1 MPLNLEILMKNLV
14 RRTSSFTREQG
25 KKLIKEAYIKDV
37 KGKSIDGVYHIYG
50 RVLNEDKNWD
60 YDTHLKINMKNN
72 EIIGVNC
79 SCETFKENSKQVKNY
94 MCKHISATGDA
105 FYSLAKKKIAS
116 KKPMIK
122 VENRLVK
129 ENEKNNEQQE
139 KRFLSLD
146 ISIKHMVKEGIQ
158 FFNCEFRIGVGNSNL
173 ILDLK
178 DFLYKNSLK
187 KPLKFNDSFTYN
199 PLKDDFLK
207 EDKRILQFIGAN
219 SDKINGRYLRLRQN
233 SLKDF
238 LKLIDEKKKINF
250 NFNSINYEVKVRK
263 ENVPVALT
271 LKEGKEGFI
280 LSHHKKFPVILNNT
294 GDVMFFDRN
303 LYLPRK
309 RQLEYYIPI
318 HKLFLKNNTITY
330 KKTLENLKNLLE
342 ELKNIS
348 KNIVLDENVK
358 IFKEKLMKTTFYFY
372 ENKGEIYCNVKID
385 YCGYII
391 DLIRDE
397 KDNSFLRDLKS
408 EKYIEFQLERFKFIK
423 REEDFCFIGDE
434 EAMYDFFS
442 KGLKK
447 IKEHGDVILSKE
459 LQEFKVIDSSLISSE
474 LSELIN
480 FYKLKFDFGD
490 FNIQELR
497 ESIDAM
503 KNGKRFY
510 KTKKTYL
517 DLEEPGIIHFLNLL
531 EDLGLDNISNNEI
544 NIDKSKVL
552 YIQEKLKD
560 RNLSFIKGGKVLQE
574 IVNKLLNKEFKRKLV
589 PKALNAELRSYQK
602 EGFKWINEITDLGF
616 GGVLADDMGLG
627 KTLQIIAFLLSQ
639 KKSKSI
645 VVVPTSV
652 IYNWMD
658 EFEKFAPS
666 LRIGLVHG
674 SKTRRDKVLNDFKRS
689 LGIKLDYMDTFE
701 GLDLDEEENIN
712 NSKEG
717 KNKSNDK
724 NKTKKSSK
732 SYERYDILLTT
743 YGTLKNDE
751 EAYDNLSFDYCIID
765 EAQNIKNPS
774 AQATLSVKKIK
785 SRCNIALT
793 GTPIENNLMELWSIF
808 DFVMPGYLFTKER
821 FRERFI
827 LDENNLDELKSLIT
841 PFILRRLKED
851 VLSELPEKLE
861 KKYLVEM
868 KGKQKQIYNSYVKAI
883 KTKLNESKISGK
895 IGNEKINLFA
905 YLTKLR
911 EICLDPSIVIPEYNG
926 GSGKLIVVK
935 EIVKD
940 ASESGKKILL
950 FSQFT
955 SVLKKIEDD
964 FKREGISH
972 LYLDGGTSAK
982 ERVERVK
989 KFNEDESIKVF
1000 LISLKA
1006 GGVGLNLTSASV
1018 VIHFDPWWNPA
1029 VEDQATD
1036 RAHRFG
1042 QENRVEVIKLVAK
1055 DTIEEKIVLMQEDKR
1070 ELIQSLMDGKTMDGK
1085 GLKRLTEE
1093 EIAKLFE

>member
-1 MPLNLEILMKNLV
+1 MNLDILMKNLV

-25 KKLIKEAYIKDV
+25 KKLIKEAYVKDV
-37 KGKSIDGVYHIYG
+37 KGKSIDGIYHIYG
-50 RVLNEDKNWD
+50 SVLNDDKNWD
-60 YDTHLKINMKNN
+60 YNTHIKINMKNSD
-72 EIIGVNC
+72 IVGTNC
-79 SCETFKENSKQVKNY
+79 SCETFKENSKHIKNY
-94 MCKHISATGDA
+94 VCKHISATNDV
-105 FYSLAKKKIAS
+105 FYSLAKKKMQKNKLKS
-116 KKPMIK
+116 NNKPK
-122 VENRLVK
+122 LVK
-129 ENEKNNEQQE
+129 EKNKEHKGQE

-146 ISIKHMVKEGIQ
+146 INIKHMVKEGVTL
-158 FFNCEFRIGVGNSNL
+158 FNCEFRIGAGNLNL

-187 KPLKFNDSFTYN
+187 KPLKFNDGFTYN
-199 PLKDDFLK
+199 PLKDEFLD
-207 EDKRILQFIGAN
+207 EDKRVLQFVASHKDMI
-219 SDKINGRYLRLRQN
+219 SGRYLRLKQN
-233 SLKDF
+233 NLKDF

-250 NFNSINYEVKVRK
+250 NFNSINYEVKVKK

-271 LKEGKEGFI
+271 LKEGKEGFV
-280 LSHHKKFPVILNNT
+280 LSHHKKFPVILNNS

-330 KKTLENLKNLLE
+330 KKSLENLRSLLE

-348 KNIVLDENVK
+348 KNIVLDENIRV
-358 IFKEKLMKTTFYFY
+358 FKEKLMKTTFNLYK
-372 ENKGEIYCNVKID
+372 NKGKIYCNAKID

-423 REEDFCFIGDE
+423 REEDFCFIGSE
-434 EAMYDFFS
+434 EEIYELFS
-442 KGLKK
+442 KGIKRLRELGEVLLSEELK
-447 IKEHGDVILSKE
+447 
-459 LQEFKVIDSSLISSE
+459 EFKVLDSSLISSE
-474 LSELIN
+474 LKELSN

-490 FNIQELR
+490 FELRELR
-497 ESIDAM
+497 ESIEAM
-503 KNGKRFY
+503 KKGDRFY
-510 KTKKTYL
+510 RTKKVYL
-517 DLEEPGIIHFLNLL
+517 DLEDPGIVNFLNLL
-531 EDLGLDNISNNEI
+531 EDLGLENIKDNEVY
-544 NIDKSKVL
+544 IDKSKVL

-560 RNLSFIKGGKVLQE
+560 RNLSFIKGGNVLQE
-574 IVNKLLNKEFKRKLV
+574 IVGKLLNKEFKRKLV
-589 PKALNAELRSYQK
+589 PRALNAELRPYQK

-666 LRIGLVHG
+666 IKIGLVHG
-674 SKTRRDKVLNDFKRS
+674 SKSKRDKVLRDFKRG
-689 LGIKLDYMDTFE
+689 LGIKVEE
-701 GLDLDEEENIN
+701 GNL
-712 NSKEG
+712 KE
-717 KNKSNDK
+717 
-724 NKTKKSSK
+724 K
-732 SYERYDILLTT
+732 SYEKYDVLLTT

-751 EAYDNLSFDYCIID
+751 KAYENLSFDYCIID
-765 EAQNIKNPS
+765 EAQNIKNPA
-774 AQATLSVKKIK
+774 AQATLSVKNIK

-808 DFVMPGYLFTKER
+808 DFVMPGYLFTKDR

-827 LDENNLDELKSLIT
+827 LDESNLSELKSLIT

-868 KGKQKQIYNSYVKAI
+868 KGKQKQLYSFYVKAI
-883 KTKLNESKISGK
+883 KNQLNENKSSEKSGRD
-895 IGNEKINLFA
+895 KINLFA

-911 EICLDPSIVIPEYNG
+911 EICLDPSLVVPDYTG
-926 GSGKLIVVK
+926 GSSKLTVVK

-955 SVLKKIEDD
+955 SVLKKIEED
-964 FKREGISH
+964 FKKEDISY

-982 ERVERVK
+982 DRVERVK
-989 KFNEDESIKVF
+989 KFNEDSNIKVF

-1042 QENRVEVIKLVAK
+1042 QENKVEVIKLVAK

-1093 EIAKLFE
+1093 EISKLFE

>member
-1 MPLNLEILMKNLV
+1 MNLDIFMKNLV

-25 KKLIKEAYIKDV
+25 KKLIQEAYVKDV
-37 KGKSIDGVYHIYG
+37 KGKSIDGIYHIYG
-50 RVLNEDKNWD
+50 SVLNDDKNWD
-60 YDTHLKINMKNN
+60 YNTHIKINMQNSD
-72 EIIGVNC
+72 IMGTNC
-79 SCETFKENSKQVKNY
+79 SCETFKENSKHIKNY
-94 MCKHISATGDA
+94 VCKHISATNDV
-105 FYSLAKKKIAS
+105 FYSLAKKKMQKNKLKS
-116 KKPMIK
+116 NNKPK
-122 VENRLVK
+122 LVK
-129 ENEKNNEQQE
+129 EKNEEHKGKE

-146 ISIKHMVKEGIQ
+146 INIKHMVKEGITL
-158 FFNCEFRIGVGNSNL
+158 FNCEFRIGAGNLNL

-187 KPLKFNDSFTYN
+187 KPLKFNDGFTYN
-199 PLKDDFLK
+199 PLKDEFLD
-207 EDKRILQFIGAN
+207 EDKRVLQFVASHKDMI
-219 SDKINGRYLRLRQN
+219 SGRYLRLKQN
-233 SLKDF
+233 NLKDF

-250 NFNSINYEVKVRK
+250 NFNSINYEVKVKK

-280 LSHHKKFPVILNNT
+280 LSHHKKFPVILNNS

-330 KKTLENLKNLLE
+330 KKSLESLRNLLE

-348 KNIVLDENVK
+348 KNIVLDENVRV
-358 IFKEKLMKTTFYFY
+358 FKEKLMKTTFNLYKT
-372 ENKGEIYCNVKID
+372 EGKIYCNVKID

-391 DLIRDE
+391 DLIRHE

-423 REEDFCFIGDE
+423 REEDFCFIGNE
-434 EAMYDFFS
+434 EEMYELLS
-442 KGLKK
+442 KGIKRLREFGEVLLSEELK
-447 IKEHGDVILSKE
+447 
-459 LQEFKVIDSSLISSE
+459 EFKVLDSSLISSE
-474 LSELIN
+474 LIELSN

-490 FNIQELR
+490 FELRELR
-497 ESIDAM
+497 ESIEAM
-503 KNGKRFY
+503 KRGDRFY
-510 KTKKTYL
+510 RTKKVYL
-517 DLEEPGIIHFLNLL
+517 DLEDPGIVNFLNLL
-531 EDLGLDNISNNEI
+531 EDLGLENINDNEVY
-544 NIDKSKVL
+544 IDKSKVL

-560 RNLSFIKGGKVLQE
+560 RNLSFIKGGNVLQE
-574 IVNKLLNKEFKRKLV
+574 IVGKLLNKEFKRKLV
-589 PKALNAELRSYQK
+589 PKALNAELRPYQK

-666 LRIGLVHG
+666 IRIGLVHG
-674 SKTRRDKVLNDFKRS
+674 SKSKRDKVLREFKRG
-689 LGIKLDYMDTFE
+689 LGIKL
-701 GLDLDEEENIN
+701 EEDNL
-712 NSKEG
+712 KE
-717 KNKSNDK
+717 
-724 NKTKKSSK
+724 K
-732 SYERYDILLTT
+732 SYEKYDVLLTT

-751 EAYDNLSFDYCIID
+751 KAYENLSFDYCIID
-765 EAQNIKNPS
+765 EAQNIKNPA
-774 AQATLSVKKIK
+774 AQATLSVKNIK

-827 LDENNLDELKSLIT
+827 LDESNLSELKYLIT

-868 KGKQKQIYNSYVKAI
+868 KGKQKQLYSFYVKAI
-883 KTKLNESKISGK
+883 KNQLNENKSSEKSGRD
-895 IGNEKINLFA
+895 KINLFS

-911 EICLDPSIVIPEYNG
+911 EICLDPSLVVPDYTG
-926 GSGKLIVVK
+926 GSSKLTVVK

-955 SVLKKIEDD
+955 SVLQKIEED
-964 FKREGISH
+964 FKKEDISY

-982 ERVERVK
+982 DRVERVK
-989 KFNEDESIKVF
+989 KFNEDSNIKVF

-1042 QENRVEVIKLVAK
+1042 QENKVEVIKLVAK

-1093 EIAKLFE
+1093 EISKLFE

>member
-1 MPLNLEILMKNLV
+1 MPLNLDIFMKNLV

-25 KKLIKEAYIKDV
+25 KKLIQEAYVKDV
-37 KGKSIDGVYHIYG
+37 KGKSIDGIYHIYG
-50 RVLNEDKNWD
+50 SVLNDDKNWD
-60 YDTHLKINMKNN
+60 YNTHIKINMKNSD
-72 EIIGVNC
+72 IIGTNC
-79 SCETFKENSKQVKNY
+79 SCETFKENSKHIKNY
-94 MCKHISATGDA
+94 VCKHISATNDV
-105 FYSLAKKKIAS
+105 FYSLAKKKMQKNKLKS
-116 KKPMIK
+116 NNKPK
-122 VENRLVK
+122 LVK
-129 ENEKNNEQQE
+129 EKNEEHKGKE

-146 ISIKHMVKEGIQ
+146 INIKHMVKEGVTL
-158 FFNCEFRIGVGNSNL
+158 FNCEFRIGAGNLNL

-187 KPLKFNDSFTYN
+187 KPLKFNDGFTYN
-199 PLKDDFLK
+199 PLKDEFLE
-207 EDKRILQFIGAN
+207 EDKRVLQFVASHKDMI
-219 SDKINGRYLRLRQN
+219 SGRYLRLKQN
-233 SLKDF
+233 NLKDF

-250 NFNSINYEVKVRK
+250 NFNSINYEVKVKK

-280 LSHHKKFPVILNNT
+280 LSHHKKFPVILNNL

-303 LYLPRK
+303 LYIPRK

-330 KKTLENLKNLLE
+330 KKSLENLRSLLE

-348 KNIVLDENVK
+348 KNIVLDEN
-358 IFKEKLMKTTFYFY
+358 IRAFKEKLMKTTFNLYK
-372 ENKGEIYCNVKID
+372 NKEKIYCNVKID

-423 REEDFCFIGDE
+423 REEDFCFIGSE
-434 EAMYDFFS
+434 EEIYELFS
-442 KGLKK
+442 KGIKRLRELGEVLLSEELKA
-447 IKEHGDVILSKE
+447 
-459 LQEFKVIDSSLISSE
+459 FKVLDSSLISSE
-474 LSELIN
+474 LKELSN

-490 FNIQELR
+490 FELRELR
-497 ESIDAM
+497 ESIEAM
-503 KNGKRFY
+503 KRGDRFY
-510 KTKKTYL
+510 RTKKVYL
-517 DLEEPGIIHFLNLL
+517 DLEDPGIVNFLNLL
-531 EDLGLDNISNNEI
+531 EDLGLENIKDNEVY
-544 NIDKSKVL
+544 IDKSKVL

-560 RNLSFIKGGKVLQE
+560 RNLSFIKGGNVLQE
-574 IVNKLLNKEFKRKLV
+574 IVGKLLNKEFKRKLV
-589 PKALNAELRSYQK
+589 PKALNAELRPYQK

-666 LRIGLVHG
+666 IKIGLVHG
-674 SKTRRDKVLNDFKRS
+674 SKSKRDKVLRDFKRG
-689 LGIKLDYMDTFE
+689 LGIKV
-701 GLDLDEEENIN
+701 EEENL
-712 NSKEG
+712 KE
-717 KNKSNDK
+717 
-724 NKTKKSSK
+724 K
-732 SYERYDILLTT
+732 SYEKYDVLLTT

-751 EAYDNLSFDYCIID
+751 KAYENLSFDYCIID
-765 EAQNIKNPS
+765 EAQNIKNPA
-774 AQATLSVKKIK
+774 AQATLSVKNIK

-808 DFVMPGYLFTKER
+808 DFVMPGYLFTKDR

-827 LDENNLDELKSLIT
+827 LDESNLSELKSLIT

-868 KGKQKQIYNSYVKAI
+868 KGKQKQLYSFYVKAI
-883 KTKLNESKISGK
+883 KNQLNENKSSEKSGRD
-895 IGNEKINLFA
+895 KINLFA

-911 EICLDPSIVIPEYNG
+911 EICLDPSLVVPDYTG
-926 GSGKLIVVK
+926 GSSKLTVVK

-955 SVLKKIEDD
+955 SVLQKIEED
-964 FKREGISH
+964 FKKEDISY
-972 LYLDGGTSAK
+972 LYLDGETSAK
-982 ERVERVK
+982 DRVERVK
-989 KFNEDESIKVF
+989 KFNEDSNIKVF

-1042 QENRVEVIKLVAK
+1042 QENKVEVIKLVAK

-1070 ELIQSLMDGKTMDGK
+1070 ELIKSLMDGKTMDGK
-1085 GLKRLTEE
+1085 VLKRLTEE
-1093 EIAKLFE
+1093 EISKLFE

>member
-1 MPLNLEILMKNLV
+1 MNLDIFMKNLV

-25 KKLIKEAYIKDV
+25 KKLIQEAYVKDV
-37 KGKSIDGVYHIYG
+37 KGKSIDGIYHIYG
-50 RVLNEDKNWD
+50 SVLNDDKNWD
-60 YDTHLKINMKNN
+60 YNTHIKINMQNSD
-72 EIIGVNC
+72 IIGTNC
-79 SCETFKENSKQVKNY
+79 SCETFKENSKHIKNY
-94 MCKHISATGDA
+94 VCKHISATNDV
-105 FYSLAKKKIAS
+105 FYSLAKKKMQKNKLKS
-116 KKPMIK
+116 NNKPK
-122 VENRLVK
+122 LVK
-129 ENEKNNEQQE
+129 EKNEEHKGKE

-146 ISIKHMVKEGIQ
+146 INIKHMVKEGITL
-158 FFNCEFRIGVGNSNL
+158 FNCEFRIGAGNLNL

-187 KPLKFNDSFTYN
+187 KPLKFNDGFTYN
-199 PLKDDFLK
+199 PLKDEFLD
-207 EDKRILQFIGAN
+207 EDKRVLQFVASHKDMI
-219 SDKINGRYLRLRQN
+219 SGRYLRLKQN
-233 SLKDF
+233 NLKDF

-250 NFNSINYEVKVRK
+250 KFNSINYEVKVKK

-280 LSHHKKFPVILNNT
+280 LSHHKKFPVILNNS

-303 LYLPRK
+303 LYIPRK

-330 KKTLENLKNLLE
+330 KKSLENLRSLLE

-348 KNIVLDENVK
+348 KNIVLDENIRV
-358 IFKEKLMKTTFYFY
+358 FKEKLMKTTFNLYKT
-372 ENKGEIYCNVKID
+372 KGKIYCNVKID

-397 KDNSFLRDLKS
+397 KDNIFLRDLKN

-423 REEDFCFIGDE
+423 REEDFCFIGNE
-434 EAMYDFFS
+434 EEMYELFS
-442 KGLKK
+442 KGIKRLRELGEVLLSEELK
-447 IKEHGDVILSKE
+447 
-459 LQEFKVIDSSLISSE
+459 EFKVLDSSLISSE
-474 LSELIN
+474 LIELSN

-490 FNIQELR
+490 FELRELR
-497 ESIDAM
+497 ESIEAM
-503 KNGKRFY
+503 KRGDRFY
-510 KTKKTYL
+510 RTKKVYL
-517 DLEEPGIIHFLNLL
+517 DLEDHGIVNFLNLL
-531 EDLGLDNISNNEI
+531 EDLGLENIKDNEVY
-544 NIDKSKVL
+544 IDKSKVL

-560 RNLSFIKGGKVLQE
+560 RNLSFIKGGNVLQE
-574 IVNKLLNKEFKRKLV
+574 IVGKLLNKEFKRKLV
-589 PKALNAELRSYQK
+589 PKALNAELRPYQK
-602 EGFKWINEITDLGF
+602 DGFKWINEITDLGF

-666 LRIGLVHG
+666 IRVGLVHG
-674 SKTRRDKVLNDFKRS
+674 SKSKRDKVLRDFKRGI
-689 LGIKLDYMDTFE
+689 GIKI
-701 GLDLDEEENIN
+701 EEDNL
-712 NSKEG
+712 KE
-717 KNKSNDK
+717 
-724 NKTKKSSK
+724 K
-732 SYERYDILLTT
+732 SYEKYDVLLTT

-751 EAYDNLSFDYCIID
+751 KAYENLSFDYCIID
-765 EAQNIKNPS
+765 EAQNIKNPA
-774 AQATLSVKKIK
+774 AQATLSVKNIK

-808 DFVMPGYLFTKER
+808 DFVMPGYLFTKDR

-827 LDENNLDELKSLIT
+827 LDESNLSELKSLIT

-868 KGKQKQIYNSYVKAI
+868 KGKQKQLYSFYVKAI
-883 KTKLNESKISGK
+883 KNQLNENKSSEKSGRD
-895 IGNEKINLFA
+895 KINLFA

-911 EICLDPSIVIPEYNG
+911 EICLDPSLVVPDYTG
-926 GSGKLIVVK
+926 GSSKLTVVK

-955 SVLKKIEDD
+955 SVLKKIEED
-964 FKREGISH
+964 FKKEDISY

-982 ERVERVK
+982 DRVERVK
-989 KFNEDESIKVF
+989 KFNEDSNIKVF

-1042 QENRVEVIKLVAK
+1042 QENKVEVIKLVAK

-1085 GLKRLTEE
+1085 VLKRLTEE
-1093 EIAKLFE
+1093 EISKLFE

>member
-1 MPLNLEILMKNLV
+1 MNLDIFMKNLV

-25 KKLIKEAYIKDV
+25 KKLIQEAYVKDV
-37 KGKSIDGVYHIYG
+37 KGKSIDGIYHIYG
-50 RVLNEDKNWD
+50 SVLNDDKNWD
-60 YDTHLKINMKNN
+60 YNTHIKINMQNSD
-72 EIIGVNC
+72 IMGTNC
-79 SCETFKENSKQVKNY
+79 SCETFKENSKHIKNY
-94 MCKHISATGDA
+94 VCKHISATNDV
-105 FYSLAKKKIAS
+105 FYSLAKKKMQNNKS
-116 KKPMIK
+116 KSNNKPK
-122 VENRLVK
+122 LVK
-129 ENEKNNEQQE
+129 DKNEEHKGKE

-146 ISIKHMVKEGIQ
+146 INIKHMVKEGITL
-158 FFNCEFRIGVGNSNL
+158 FNCEFRIGAGNLNL

-187 KPLKFNDSFTYN
+187 KPLKFNDGFTYN
-199 PLKDDFLK
+199 PLKDEFLD
-207 EDKRILQFIGAN
+207 EDKRVLQFVASHKDMI
-219 SDKINGRYLRLRQN
+219 SGRYLRLKQN
-233 SLKDF
+233 NLKDF

-250 NFNSINYEVKVRK
+250 NFNSINYEVKVKK

-280 LSHHKKFPVILNNT
+280 LSHHKKFPIILNNS

-330 KKTLENLKNLLE
+330 KKSLENLRSLLE

-348 KNIVLDENVK
+348 KNIVLDENIRV
-358 IFKEKLMKTTFYFY
+358 FKEKLMKTTFNLYK
-372 ENKGEIYCNVKID
+372 NKEKIYCNVKID

-423 REEDFCFIGDE
+423 REEDFCFIGNKE
-434 EAMYDFFS
+434 EMYELFS
-442 KGLKK
+442 KGIKRLRELGEVLLSEELK
-447 IKEHGDVILSKE
+447 
-459 LQEFKVIDSSLISSE
+459 EFKVLDSSLISSE
-474 LSELIN
+474 LKELSN

-490 FNIQELR
+490 FELRELR
-497 ESIDAM
+497 ESVEAM
-503 KNGKRFY
+503 KRGDRFY
-510 KTKKTYL
+510 RTKKVYL
-517 DLEEPGIIHFLNLL
+517 DLEDPGIVNFLNLL
-531 EDLGLDNISNNEI
+531 EDLGLENIKDNEVY
-544 NIDKSKVL
+544 IDKSKVL

-560 RNLSFIKGGKVLQE
+560 RNLSFIKGGNVLQE
-574 IVNKLLNKEFKRKLV
+574 IVGKLLNKEFKRKLL
-589 PKALNAELRSYQK
+589 PKALNAELRPYQK

-666 LRIGLVHG
+666 IRVGLVHG
-674 SKTRRDKVLNDFKRS
+674 SKSKRDKVLRDFKRG
-689 LGIKLDYMDTFE
+689 LGIKI
-701 GLDLDEEENIN
+701 EEENL
-712 NSKEG
+712 KE
-717 KNKSNDK
+717 
-724 NKTKKSSK
+724 K
-732 SYERYDILLTT
+732 SYEKYDVLLTT

-751 EAYDNLSFDYCIID
+751 KAYENLSFDYCIID

-774 AQATLSVKKIK
+774 AQATLSVKNIK

-827 LDENNLDELKSLIT
+827 LDESNLSELKSLIT

-868 KGKQKQIYNSYVKAI
+868 KGKQKQLYSFYVKAI
-883 KTKLNESKISGK
+883 KNQLNENKSSEKSGRD
-895 IGNEKINLFA
+895 KINLFA

-911 EICLDPSIVIPEYNG
+911 EICLDPSLVVPDYTGE
-926 GSGKLIVVK
+926 SSKLTVVK

-955 SVLKKIEDD
+955 SVLQKIEED
-964 FKREGISH
+964 FKKEDISY
-972 LYLDGGTSAK
+972 LYLDGETSAK
-982 ERVERVK
+982 DRVERVK
-989 KFNEDESIKVF
+989 KFNEDSNIKVF

-1042 QENRVEVIKLVAK
+1042 QENKVEVIKLVAK

-1070 ELIQSLMDGKTMDGK
+1070 ELIKSLMDGKTMDGK
-1085 GLKRLTEE
+1085 VLKRLTEE
-1093 EIAKLFE
+1093 EISKLFE

>member
-1 MPLNLEILMKNLV
+1 MPLNLDIFMKNLV

-25 KKLIKEAYIKDV
+25 KKLIKEAYVKDV
-37 KGKSIDGVYHIYG
+37 RGKSIDGIYHIYG
-50 RVLNEDKNWD
+50 NVLNDDKNWD
-60 YDTHLKINMKNN
+60 YNTHIKINMKNSD
-72 EIIGVNC
+72 IIGTNC
-79 SCETFKENSKQVKNY
+79 SCETFKENSKHIKNY
-94 MCKHISATGDA
+94 VCKHISATNDV
-105 FYSLAKKKIAS
+105 FYSLVRKKVQKNKLKS
-116 KKPMIK
+116 NNKTQ
-122 VENRLVK
+122 LVK
-129 ENEKNNEQQE
+129 EKNQEHKGEE

-146 ISIKHMVKEGIQ
+146 INIKHMVKEGITL
-158 FFNCEFRIGVGNSNL
+158 FNCEFRIGAGNLNL

-187 KPLKFNDSFTYN
+187 KPLKFNDGFTYN
-199 PLKDDFLK
+199 PLRDEFLE
-207 EDKRILQFIGAN
+207 EDKRVLQFVASHKDMI
-219 SDKINGRYLRLRQN
+219 SGRYLRLKQN
-233 SLKDF
+233 NLKEF
-238 LKLIDEKKKINF
+238 IKLIDEKKKINF
-250 NFNSINYEVKVRK
+250 NFNSINYEVKVKK

-280 LSHHKKFPVILNNT
+280 LSHHKKFPVLLNNL

-330 KKTLENLKNLLE
+330 KKSSESLRNLLE

-348 KNIVLDENVK
+348 KNIVLDENVRA
-358 IFKEKLMKTTFYFY
+358 FKEKLMKTTFNLYKT
-372 ENKGEIYCNVKID
+372 EGKIYCNVKID

-423 REEDFCFIGDE
+423 REEDFCFIGNE
-434 EAMYDFFS
+434 EEIYELLS
-442 KGLKK
+442 KGIKRLK
-447 IKEHGDVILSKE
+447 EFGEVLLSEE
-459 LQEFKVIDSSLISSE
+459 LKEFKVLDSSLISSE
-474 LSELIN
+474 LIELSN
-480 FYKLKFDFGD
+480 FYKLKFDFEN
-490 FNIQELR
+490 FELRELR
-497 ESIDAM
+497 ESIEAM
-503 KNGKRFY
+503 KRGERFY
-510 KTKKTYL
+510 KTKKVYL
-517 DLEEPGIIHFLNLL
+517 DLEDPGIVNFLNLL
-531 EDLGLDNISNNEI
+531 EDLGLENIKDNEVY
-544 NIDKSKVL
+544 IDKSKVL

-560 RNLSFIKGGKVLQE
+560 RNLSFIKGGNVLQE
-574 IVNKLLNKEFKRKLV
+574 IVGKLLNKEFKRKLV
-589 PKALNAELRSYQK
+589 PKALNAELRPYQK

-666 LRIGLVHG
+666 IRIGLVHG
-674 SKTRRDKVLNDFKRS
+674 SKAKRDRVLRDFKRGI
-689 LGIKLDYMDTFE
+689 GIKV
-701 GLDLDEEENIN
+701 EEENL
-712 NSKEG
+712 KE
-717 KNKSNDK
+717 
-724 NKTKKSSK
+724 K
-732 SYERYDILLTT
+732 SYEKYDVLLTT

-751 EAYDNLSFDYCIID
+751 KAYENLSFDYCIID
-765 EAQNIKNPS
+765 EAQNIKNPA
-774 AQATLSVKKIK
+774 AQATLSVKNIK

-827 LDENNLDELKSLIT
+827 LDESNLIELKSLIT

-868 KGKQKQIYNSYVKAI
+868 KGKQKQLYSFYVKAI
-883 KTKLNESKISGK
+883 KNELNANKSSEKSGK
-895 IGNEKINLFA
+895 NKINLFA

-911 EICLDPSIVIPEYNG
+911 EICLDPSMVVPDYKGE
-926 GSGKLIVVK
+926 SSKLTVVK

-955 SVLKKIEDD
+955 SVLKKIEED
-964 FKREGISH
+964 FKKEDISY
-972 LYLDGGTSAK
+972 LYLDGETSAK

-989 KFNEDESIKVF
+989 KFNEDSNIKVF

-1042 QENRVEVIKLVAK
+1042 QENKVEVIKLVAK

-1093 EIAKLFE
+1093 EISKLFE

>member
-1 MPLNLEILMKNLV
+1 MPLNLDIFMKNLV

-25 KKLIKEAYIKDV
+25 KKLIQEAYVKDV
-37 KGKSIDGVYHIYG
+37 KGKSIDGIYHIYG
-50 RVLNEDKNWD
+50 SVLNDDKNWD
-60 YDTHLKINMKNN
+60 YNTHIKINMKNSD
-72 EIIGVNC
+72 IMGTNC
-79 SCETFKENSKQVKNY
+79 SCETFKENSKHIKNY
-94 MCKHISATGDA
+94 VCKHISATNDV
-105 FYSLAKKKIAS
+105 FYSLAKKKMQKNKLKS
-116 KKPMIK
+116 NNKPK
-122 VENRLVK
+122 LVK
-129 ENEKNNEQQE
+129 EKNEEHKGKE

-146 ISIKHMVKEGIQ
+146 INIKHMVKEGITL
-158 FFNCEFRIGVGNSNL
+158 FNCEFRIGAGNLNL

-187 KPLKFNDSFTYN
+187 KPLKFNDGFTYN
-199 PLKDDFLK
+199 PLKDEFLD
-207 EDKRILQFIGAN
+207 EDKRVLQFVASHKDMI
-219 SDKINGRYLRLRQN
+219 SGRYLRLKQN
-233 SLKDF
+233 NLKDF

-250 NFNSINYEVKVRK
+250 NFNSINYEVKVKK

-271 LKEGKEGFI
+271 LKEGKEEFV
-280 LSHHKKFPVILNNT
+280 LSHHKKFPVLLNNL

-330 KKTLENLKNLLE
+330 KKSLESLRNLLE

-348 KNIVLDENVK
+348 KNIVLDENVRA
-358 IFKEKLMKTTFYFY
+358 FKEKLMKTTFNLYK
-372 ENKGEIYCNVKID
+372 NKEKIYCNVKID

-423 REEDFCFIGDE
+423 REEDFCFIGNE
-434 EAMYDFFS
+434 EEMYELLS
-442 KGLKK
+442 KGIKRLRELGEVLLSEELK
-447 IKEHGDVILSKE
+447 
-459 LQEFKVIDSSLISSE
+459 EFKVLDSSLISSE
-474 LSELIN
+474 LKELSN

-490 FNIQELR
+490 FELR
-497 ESIDAM
+497 ELRKSIEAM
-503 KNGKRFY
+503 KKGNSFY
-510 KTKKTYL
+510 RTKKVYL
-517 DLEEPGIIHFLNLL
+517 DLEDPGIVNFLNLL
-531 EDLGLDNISNNEI
+531 EDLGLENIKDNEVY
-544 NIDKSKVL
+544 IDKSKVL
-552 YIQEKLKD
+552 YIQEKLKN
-560 RNLSFIKGGKVLQE
+560 RNLSFIKGGNVLQE
-574 IVNKLLNKEFKRKLV
+574 IVGKLLNKEFKRKLI
-589 PKALNAELRSYQK
+589 PKALNAELRPYQK

-666 LRIGLVHG
+666 IRIGLVHG
-674 SKTRRDKVLNDFKRS
+674 SKSKRDKVLRDFKRG
-689 LGIKLDYMDTFE
+689 LGIKI
-701 GLDLDEEENIN
+701 EESNL
-712 NSKEG
+712 KE
-717 KNKSNDK
+717 
-724 NKTKKSSK
+724 K
-732 SYERYDILLTT
+732 SYEKYDVLLTT

-751 EAYDNLSFDYCIID
+751 KAYENLSFDYCIID
-765 EAQNIKNPS
+765 EAQNIKNPT
-774 AQATLSVKKIK
+774 AQATLSVKNIK

-827 LDENNLDELKSLIT
+827 LDESNLSELKSLIT

-868 KGKQKQIYNSYVKAI
+868 KGKQKQLYSFYIKAI
-883 KTKLNESKISGK
+883 KNQLNENKSFEKSGRD
-895 IGNEKINLFA
+895 KINLFA

-911 EICLDPSIVIPEYNG
+911 EICLDPSLVVPDYTG
-926 GSGKLIVVK
+926 GSSKLTVVK

-955 SVLKKIEDD
+955 SVLQKIEED
-964 FKREGISH
+964 FKKEDISY

-982 ERVERVK
+982 DRVERVK
-989 KFNEDESIKVF
+989 KFNEDSNIKVF

-1042 QENRVEVIKLVAK
+1042 QENKVEVIKLVAK

-1093 EIAKLFE
+1093 EISKLFE

>member
-1 MPLNLEILMKNLV
+1 MNLDIFMKNLV

-25 KKLIKEAYIKDV
+25 KKLIQEAYVKDV
-37 KGKSIDGVYHIYG
+37 KGKSIDGIYHIYG
-50 RVLNEDKNWD
+50 SVLNDDKNWD
-60 YDTHLKINMKNN
+60 YNTHIKINMKNSD
-72 EIIGVNC
+72 IMGTNC
-79 SCETFKENSKQVKNY
+79 SCETFKENSKHIKNY
-94 MCKHISATGDA
+94 VCKHISATNDV
-105 FYSLAKKKIAS
+105 FYSLAKKKMQKNKLKS
-116 KKPMIK
+116 NNKPK
-122 VENRLVK
+122 LVK
-129 ENEKNNEQQE
+129 EKNEEHKGEE

-146 ISIKHMVKEGIQ
+146 INIKHMVKEGITL
-158 FFNCEFRIGVGNSNL
+158 FNCEFRIGSGNLNL

-178 DFLYKNSLK
+178 DFLYKNILK
-187 KPLKFNDSFTYN
+187 KPLKFNDGFTYN
-199 PLKDDFLK
+199 PLRDEFLE
-207 EDKRILQFIGAN
+207 EDKRVLQFVASHKDMI
-219 SDKINGRYLRLRQN
+219 SGRYLRLKQN
-233 SLKDF
+233 NLKDF

-250 NFNSINYEVKVRK
+250 NFNSINYEVKIKK

-280 LSHHKKFPVILNNT
+280 LSHHKKFPVLLNNL

-330 KKTLENLKNLLE
+330 KKSLENLRNLLE

-348 KNIVLDENVK
+348 KNIVLDENVRA
-358 IFKEKLMKTTFYFY
+358 FKEKLMKTTFNLYKT
-372 ENKGEIYCNVKID
+372 KGKIYCNVKID

-423 REEDFCFIGDE
+423 REEDFCFIGNE
-434 EAMYDFFS
+434 EEMYELLS
-442 KGLKK
+442 KGIKRLREFGEVLLSEELK
-447 IKEHGDVILSKE
+447 
-459 LQEFKVIDSSLISSE
+459 EFKVLDSSLISSE
-474 LSELIN
+474 LIELSN

-490 FNIQELR
+490 FELRELR
-497 ESIDAM
+497 ESIEAM
-503 KNGKRFY
+503 KRGDRFY
-510 KTKKTYL
+510 RTKKVYL
-517 DLEEPGIIHFLNLL
+517 DLEDPGIVNFLNLL
-531 EDLGLDNISNNEI
+531 EDLGLENIKDNEVY
-544 NIDKSKVL
+544 IDKSKFL

-560 RNLSFIKGGKVLQE
+560 RNLSFIKGGNVLQE
-574 IVNKLLNKEFKRKLV
+574 IVGKLLNKEFKRKLV
-589 PKALNAELRSYQK
+589 PRALNAELRPYQK

-666 LRIGLVHG
+666 IKIGLVHG
-674 SKTRRDKVLNDFKRS
+674 SKSKRDKVLRDFKRG
-689 LGIKLDYMDTFE
+689 LGIKVEE
-701 GLDLDEEENIN
+701 GNL
-712 NSKEG
+712 KE
-717 KNKSNDK
+717 
-724 NKTKKSSK
+724 K
-732 SYERYDILLTT
+732 SYEKYDVLLTT

-751 EAYDNLSFDYCIID
+751 KAYENLSFDYCIID
-765 EAQNIKNPS
+765 EAQNIKNPA
-774 AQATLSVKKIK
+774 AQATLSVKNIK

-827 LDENNLDELKSLIT
+827 LDESNLSELKSLIT

-868 KGKQKQIYNSYVKAI
+868 KGKQKQLYSFYVKAI
-883 KTKLNESKISGK
+883 KNQLNENKSSEKSGRD
-895 IGNEKINLFA
+895 KINLFA

-911 EICLDPSIVIPEYNG
+911 EICLDPSLVVPDYTG
-926 GSGKLIVVK
+926 GSSKLTVVK

-955 SVLKKIEDD
+955 SVLQKIEED
-964 FKREGISH
+964 FKKEDISY

-982 ERVERVK
+982 DRVERVK
-989 KFNEDESIKVF
+989 KFNEDSNIKVF

-1042 QENRVEVIKLVAK
+1042 QENKVEVIKLVAK

-1093 EIAKLFE
+1093 EISKLFE

>member
-1 MPLNLEILMKNLV
+1 MPLNLDIFMKNLV

-25 KKLIKEAYIKDV
+25 KKLIQEAYVKDV
-37 KGKSIDGVYHIYG
+37 KGKSIDGIYHIYG
-50 RVLNEDKNWD
+50 SVLNDDKNWD
-60 YDTHLKINMKNN
+60 YNTHIKINMKNSD
-72 EIIGVNC
+72 IMGTNC
-79 SCETFKENSKQVKNY
+79 SCETFKENSKHIKNY
-94 MCKHISATGDA
+94 VCKHISATNDV
-105 FYSLAKKKIAS
+105 FYSLAKKKMQKNKLKS
-116 KKPMIK
+116 NNKPK
-122 VENRLVK
+122 LVK
-129 ENEKNNEQQE
+129 ERNEEHKGKE

-146 ISIKHMVKEGIQ
+146 INIKHMVKEGITL
-158 FFNCEFRIGVGNSNL
+158 FNCEFRIGVGNLNL

-187 KPLKFNDSFTYN
+187 KPLKFNDRFTYN
-199 PLKDDFLK
+199 PLKDEFLD
-207 EDKRILQFIGAN
+207 EDKRVFQFVASHKDMI
-219 SDKINGRYLRLRQN
+219 SGRYLRLKQN
-233 SLKDF
+233 NLKDF

-250 NFNSINYEVKVRK
+250 NFNSINYEVKVKK

-271 LKEGKEGFI
+271 LKEGKEGFV
-280 LSHHKKFPVILNNT
+280 LSHHKKFPVILNNS

-330 KKTLENLKNLLE
+330 KKSLENLRSLLE

-348 KNIVLDENVK
+348 KNIVLDENIRV
-358 IFKEKLMKTTFYFY
+358 FKEKLMKTTFNLYKT
-372 ENKGEIYCNVKID
+372 KGKIYCNVKID

-423 REEDFCFIGDE
+423 REEDFCFIGNE
-434 EAMYDFFS
+434 EEMYELLS
-442 KGLKK
+442 KGIKRLREFGEVLLSEELK
-447 IKEHGDVILSKE
+447 
-459 LQEFKVIDSSLISSE
+459 EFKVLDSSLISSE
-474 LSELIN
+474 LIELSN

-490 FNIQELR
+490 FELRELR
-497 ESIDAM
+497 ESIEAM
-503 KNGKRFY
+503 KRGDRFY
-510 KTKKTYL
+510 RTKKVYL
-517 DLEEPGIIHFLNLL
+517 DLEDPGIVNFLNLL
-531 EDLGLDNISNNEI
+531 EDLGLENIKDNEVY
-544 NIDKSKVL
+544 IDKSKFL

-560 RNLSFIKGGKVLQE
+560 RNLSFIKGGNVLQE
-574 IVNKLLNKEFKRKLV
+574 IVGKLLNKEFKRKLV
-589 PKALNAELRSYQK
+589 PRALNAELRPYQK

-666 LRIGLVHG
+666 IKIGLVHG
-674 SKTRRDKVLNDFKRS
+674 SKSKRDKVLRDFKRG
-689 LGIKLDYMDTFE
+689 LGIKVEE
-701 GLDLDEEENIN
+701 GNL
-712 NSKEG
+712 KE
-717 KNKSNDK
+717 
-724 NKTKKSSK
+724 K
-732 SYERYDILLTT
+732 SYEKYDVLLTT

-751 EAYDNLSFDYCIID
+751 KAYENLSFDYCIID
-765 EAQNIKNPS
+765 EAQNIKNPA
-774 AQATLSVKKIK
+774 AQATLSVKNIK

-827 LDENNLDELKSLIT
+827 LDESNLSELKSLIT

-868 KGKQKQIYNSYVKAI
+868 KGKQKQLYSFYVKAI
-883 KTKLNESKISGK
+883 KNQLNENKSSEKSGRD
-895 IGNEKINLFA
+895 KINLFA

-911 EICLDPSIVIPEYNG
+911 EICLDPSLVVPDYTG
-926 GSGKLIVVK
+926 GSSKLTVVK

-955 SVLKKIEDD
+955 SVLQKIEED
-964 FKREGISH
+964 FKKEDISY

-982 ERVERVK
+982 DRVERVK
-989 KFNEDESIKVF
+989 KFNEDSNIKVF

-1006 GGVGLNLTSASV
+1006 GGVGLNLTSASM

-1042 QENRVEVIKLVAK
+1042 QENKVEVIKLVAK

-1093 EIAKLFE
+1093 EISKLFE

>member
-1 MPLNLEILMKNLV
+1 MNLDIFMKNLV

-25 KKLIKEAYIKDV
+25 KKLIKEAYVKDV
-37 KGKSIDGVYHIYG
+37 RGKSIDGIYHIYG
-50 RVLNEDKNWD
+50 NVLNDGKNWE
-60 YDTHLKINMKNN
+60 YNTHIKINMKNSD
-72 EIIGVNC
+72 IIGTNC
-79 SCETFKENSKQVKNY
+79 SCETFKENSKHIKNY
-94 MCKHISATGDA
+94 VCKHISATNDV
-105 FYSLAKKKIAS
+105 FYSLVRKKVQKNKLS
-116 KKPMIK
+116 NNKTQ
-122 VENRLVK
+122 LVK
-129 ENEKNNEQQE
+129 EKNQKHRGEE

-146 ISIKHMVKEGIQ
+146 INIKHMVKEGITL
-158 FFNCEFRIGVGNSNL
+158 FNCEFRIGAGNLNL

-187 KPLKFNDSFTYN
+187 KPLKFNDGFTYN
-199 PLKDDFLK
+199 PLRDEFLE
-207 EDKRILQFIGAN
+207 EDKRVLQFVASHKDMI
-219 SDKINGRYLRLRQN
+219 SGRYLRLKQN
-233 SLKDF
+233 NLKDF

-250 NFNSINYEVKVRK
+250 NFNSINYEVKVKK

-280 LSHHKKFPVILNNT
+280 LSHHKKFPVLLNNL

-330 KKTLENLKNLLE
+330 KKSLESLRNLLE

-348 KNIVLDENVK
+348 KNIVLDENVRA
-358 IFKEKLMKTTFYFY
+358 FKEKLMKTTFNLYKT
-372 ENKGEIYCNVKID
+372 KGKIYCNVKID

-423 REEDFCFIGDE
+423 REEDFCFIGNE
-434 EAMYDFFS
+434 EEMYELFS
-442 KGLKK
+442 KGIKRLK
-447 IKEHGDVILSKE
+447 EFGEVLLSEE
-459 LQEFKVIDSSLISSE
+459 LKEFKVLDSSLISSE
-474 LSELIN
+474 LIELSN

-490 FNIQELR
+490 FELRELR
-497 ESIDAM
+497 ESIEAM
-503 KNGKRFY
+503 KKGERFY
-510 KTKKTYL
+510 RTKKVYL
-517 DLEEPGIIHFLNLL
+517 DLEDSGIVNFLNLL
-531 EDLGLDNISNNEI
+531 EDLGLENIKDNEVY
-544 NIDKSKVL
+544 IDKSKVL

-560 RNLSFIKGGKVLQE
+560 RNLSFIKGGNVLQE
-574 IVNKLLNKEFKRKLV
+574 IVGKLLNKEFKRKLV
-589 PKALNAELRSYQK
+589 PKGLNAELRPYQK

-666 LRIGLVHG
+666 IRIGLVHG
-674 SKTRRDKVLNDFKRS
+674 SKSKRDRVLRDFKRGI
-689 LGIKLDYMDTFE
+689 GIKV
-701 GLDLDEEENIN
+701 EEENL
-712 NSKEG
+712 KE
-717 KNKSNDK
+717 
-724 NKTKKSSK
+724 K
-732 SYERYDILLTT
+732 SYEKYDVLLTT

-751 EAYDNLSFDYCIID
+751 KAYENLSFDYCIID
-765 EAQNIKNPS
+765 EAQNIKNPT
-774 AQATLSVKKIK
+774 AQATLSVKNIK

-827 LDENNLDELKSLIT
+827 LDESNLSELKSLIT

-868 KGKQKQIYNSYVKAI
+868 KGKQKQLYSFYVKAI
-883 KTKLNESKISGK
+883 KNELNENKVYEKSRK
-895 IGNEKINLFA
+895 NKINLFA

-911 EICLDPSIVIPEYNG
+911 EICLDPSLVVPDYKGE
-926 GSGKLIVVK
+926 SRKLTVVK

-955 SVLKKIEDD
+955 SVLKKIEED
-964 FKREGISH
+964 FRKEDISY
-972 LYLDGGTSAK
+972 LYLDGGTSAR

-989 KFNEDESIKVF
+989 KFNEDSNIKVF

-1042 QENRVEVIKLVAK
+1042 QENKVEVIKLVAK

-1070 ELIQSLMDGKTMDGK
+1070 ELIQSLMDGKTMDGN

-1093 EIAKLFE
+1093 EISKLFE

>member
-1 MPLNLEILMKNLV
+1 MNLDILMKNLV

-25 KKLIKEAYIKDV
+25 KKLIKEAYVKDV
-37 KGKSIDGVYHIYG
+37 RGKSIDGIYHIYG
-50 RVLNEDKNWD
+50 SVLNDDKNWD
-60 YDTHLKINMKNN
+60 YNTHIKINMKNSD
-72 EIIGVNC
+72 IVGTNC
-79 SCETFKENSKQVKNY
+79 SCETFKENSKHIKNY
-94 MCKHISATGDA
+94 VCKHISATNDV
-105 FYSLAKKKIAS
+105 FYSLAKKKMQNNKLKS
-116 KKPMIK
+116 NNKTQ
-122 VENRLVK
+122 LVK
-129 ENEKNNEQQE
+129 EKNEEHKGQE

-146 ISIKHMVKEGIQ
+146 INIKHMVKEGITL
-158 FFNCEFRIGVGNSNL
+158 FNCEFRIGAGNLNL

-187 KPLKFNDSFTYN
+187 KPLKFNDGFTYN
-199 PLKDDFLK
+199 PLKDEFLE
-207 EDKRILQFIGAN
+207 EDKRVLQFVASHKDMI
-219 SDKINGRYLRLRQN
+219 SGRYLRLKQN
-233 SLKDF
+233 NLKDF

-250 NFNSINYEVKVRK
+250 NFNSINYEVKVKK

-271 LKEGKEGFI
+271 LKEGKEGFV
-280 LSHHKKFPVILNNT
+280 LSHHKKFPVILNNS

-318 HKLFLKNNTITY
+318 HKLFLKNITITY
-330 KKTLENLKNLLE
+330 KKSLENLRSLLE

-348 KNIVLDENVK
+348 KNIVLDENIRV
-358 IFKEKLMKTTFYFY
+358 FKEKLMKTTFNLYK
-372 ENKGEIYCNVKID
+372 NKGKIYCNVKID

-423 REEDFCFIGDE
+423 REEDFCFIGNE
-434 EAMYDFFS
+434 EEMYELFS
-442 KGLKK
+442 KGIKRLRELGEVLLSEELK
-447 IKEHGDVILSKE
+447 
-459 LQEFKVIDSSLISSE
+459 EFKVLDSSLISSE
-474 LSELIN
+474 LKEISN

-490 FNIQELR
+490 FELRELR
-497 ESIDAM
+497 ESIEAM
-503 KNGKRFY
+503 KKGERFY
-510 KTKKTYL
+510 RTKKVYL
-517 DLEEPGIIHFLNLL
+517 DLEDPGIVNFLNLL
-531 EDLGLDNISNNEI
+531 EDLGLENIKDNEVY
-544 NIDKSKVL
+544 IDKSKVL
-552 YIQEKLKD
+552 YIQEKLKN
-560 RNLSFIKGGKVLQE
+560 RNLSFIKGGNVLQE
-574 IVNKLLNKEFKRKLV
+574 IVGKLLNKEFKRKLV
-589 PKALNAELRSYQK
+589 PKALNAELRPYQK

-666 LRIGLVHG
+666 IRIGLVHG
-674 SKTRRDKVLNDFKRS
+674 SKSKRDKVLRDFKRG
-689 LGIKLDYMDTFE
+689 LGIKI
-701 GLDLDEEENIN
+701 EESNL
-712 NSKEG
+712 KE
-717 KNKSNDK
+717 
-724 NKTKKSSK
+724 K
-732 SYERYDILLTT
+732 SYEKYDVLLTT

-751 EAYDNLSFDYCIID
+751 KAYENLSFDYCIID
-765 EAQNIKNPS
+765 EAQNIKNPT
-774 AQATLSVKKIK
+774 AQATLSVKNIK

-827 LDENNLDELKSLIT
+827 LDESNLSELKSLIT

-868 KGKQKQIYNSYVKAI
+868 KGKQKQLYSFYVKAI
-883 KTKLNESKISGK
+883 KNQLNENKSSEKSRRD
-895 IGNEKINLFA
+895 KINLFA

-911 EICLDPSIVIPEYNG
+911 EICLDPSIVVPDYKGE
-926 GSGKLIVVK
+926 SSKLTVVK

-955 SVLKKIEDD
+955 SVLQKIEED
-964 FKREGISH
+964 FKKEDISY

-982 ERVERVK
+982 ERIERVK
-989 KFNEDESIKVF
+989 RFNEDSNIKVF

-1042 QENRVEVIKLVAK
+1042 QENKVEVIKLVAK

-1093 EIAKLFE
+1093 EISKLFE

>member
-1 MPLNLEILMKNLV
+1 MPLNLDILMKNLV

-25 KKLIKEAYIKDV
+25 KKLIKEAYVKDV
-37 KGKSIDGVYHIYG
+37 RGKSIDGIYHIYG
-50 RVLNEDKNWD
+50 SVLNDDKNWD
-60 YDTHLKINMKNN
+60 YNTHIKINMKNSD
-72 EIIGVNC
+72 IVGTNC
-79 SCETFKENSKQVKNY
+79 SCETFKENSKHIKNY
-94 MCKHISATGDA
+94 VCKHISATNDV
-105 FYSLAKKKIAS
+105 FYSLAKKKMQNNKLKS
-116 KKPMIK
+116 NNKTQ
-122 VENRLVK
+122 LVK
-129 ENEKNNEQQE
+129 EKNEEHKGQE

-146 ISIKHMVKEGIQ
+146 INIKHMVKEGITL
-158 FFNCEFRIGVGNSNL
+158 FNCEFRIGAGNLNL

-187 KPLKFNDSFTYN
+187 KPLKFNDGFTYN
-199 PLKDDFLK
+199 PLKDEFLE
-207 EDKRILQFIGAN
+207 EDKRVLQFVASHKDMI
-219 SDKINGRYLRLRQN
+219 SGRYLRLKQN
-233 SLKDF
+233 NLKDF

-250 NFNSINYEVKVRK
+250 NFNSINYEVKVK
-263 ENVPVALT
+263 KGNVPVALT
-271 LKEGKEGFI
+271 LKEGKEGFV
-280 LSHHKKFPVILNNT
+280 LSHHKKFPVILNNS

-330 KKTLENLKNLLE
+330 KKSLENLRSLLE

-348 KNIVLDENVK
+348 KNIVLDENIRV
-358 IFKEKLMKTTFYFY
+358 FKEKLMKTTFNLYK
-372 ENKGEIYCNVKID
+372 NKGKIYCNVKID

-423 REEDFCFIGDE
+423 REEDFCFIGNE
-434 EAMYDFFS
+434 EEMYELFS
-442 KGLKK
+442 KGIKRLRELGEVLLSEELK
-447 IKEHGDVILSKE
+447 
-459 LQEFKVIDSSLISSE
+459 EFKVLDSSLISSE
-474 LSELIN
+474 LKEISN

-490 FNIQELR
+490 FELRELR
-497 ESIDAM
+497 ESIEAM
-503 KNGKRFY
+503 KKGDRFY
-510 KTKKTYL
+510 RTKKVYL
-517 DLEEPGIIHFLNLL
+517 DLEDPGIVNFLNLL
-531 EDLGLDNISNNEI
+531 EDLGLENIKDNEVY
-544 NIDKSKVL
+544 IDKSKVL
-552 YIQEKLKD
+552 YIQEKLKN
-560 RNLSFIKGGKVLQE
+560 RNLSFIKGGNVLQE
-574 IVNKLLNKEFKRKLV
+574 IVGKLLNKEFKRKLV
-589 PKALNAELRSYQK
+589 PKALNAELRPYQK
-602 EGFKWINEITDLGF
+602 DGFKWINEITDLGF

-666 LRIGLVHG
+666 IRIGLVHG
-674 SKTRRDKVLNDFKRS
+674 SKSKRDKVLRDFKRG
-689 LGIKLDYMDTFE
+689 LGIKI
-701 GLDLDEEENIN
+701 EESNL
-712 NSKEG
+712 KE
-717 KNKSNDK
+717 
-724 NKTKKSSK
+724 K
-732 SYERYDILLTT
+732 SYEKYDVLLTT

-751 EAYDNLSFDYCIID
+751 KSYENLSFDYCIID
-765 EAQNIKNPS
+765 EAQNIKNPV
-774 AQATLSVKKIK
+774 AQATLSVKNIK

-827 LDENNLDELKSLIT
+827 LDESNLSELKSLIT

-868 KGKQKQIYNSYVKAI
+868 KGKQNQLYSSYVKAI
-883 KTKLNESKISGK
+883 KNQLNENKSSAKSGRD
-895 IGNEKINLFA
+895 KINLFA

-911 EICLDPSIVIPEYNG
+911 EICLDPSIVVPDYKGE
-926 GSGKLIVVK
+926 SSKLTVVK

-955 SVLKKIEDD
+955 SVLQKIEED
-964 FKREGISH
+964 FKKQNISY

-982 ERVERVK
+982 DRVERVK
-989 KFNEDESIKVF
+989 RFNEDSNIKVF

-1042 QENRVEVIKLVAK
+1042 QENKVEVIKLVAK

-1093 EIAKLFE
+1093 EISKLFE

>member
-1 MPLNLEILMKNLV
+1 MPLNLDIFMKNLV

-25 KKLIKEAYIKDV
+25 KKLIQEAYVKDV
-37 KGKSIDGVYHIYG
+37 KGKSIDGIYHIYG
-50 RVLNEDKNWD
+50 SVLNDDKNWD
-60 YDTHLKINMKNN
+60 YNTHIKINMQNSD
-72 EIIGVNC
+72 IMGTNC
-79 SCETFKENSKQVKNY
+79 SCETFKENSKHIKNY
-94 MCKHISATGDA
+94 VCKHISATNDV
-105 FYSLAKKKIAS
+105 FYSLAKKKMQKNKLKS
-116 KKPMIK
+116 NNKLK
-122 VENRLVK
+122 LVK
-129 ENEKNNEQQE
+129 EKNEEHKGKE

-146 ISIKHMVKEGIQ
+146 INIKHMVKEGITL
-158 FFNCEFRIGVGNSNL
+158 FNCEFRIGAGNLNL

-187 KPLKFNDSFTYN
+187 KPLKFNDGFTYN
-199 PLKDDFLK
+199 PLKDEFLD
-207 EDKRILQFIGAN
+207 EDKRVLQFVASHKDMI
-219 SDKINGRYLRLRQN
+219 SGRYLRLKQN
-233 SLKDF
+233 NLKDF

-250 NFNSINYEVKVRK
+250 NFNSINYEVKVKK

-271 LKEGKEGFI
+271 LKEGKEGFV
-280 LSHHKKFPVILNNT
+280 LSHHKKFPVLLNNS

-330 KKTLENLKNLLE
+330 KKSLENLRSLLE

-348 KNIVLDENVK
+348 KNIVLDENIRV
-358 IFKEKLMKTTFYFY
+358 FKEKLMKTTFNLYK
-372 ENKGEIYCNVKID
+372 NKRKIYCNVKID

-397 KDNSFLRDLKS
+397 KDNSFLRDLKN

-423 REEDFCFIGDE
+423 RGEDFCFIGNE
-434 EAMYDFFS
+434 EEMYELFS
-442 KGLKK
+442 KGIKRLRELGEVLLSEELK
-447 IKEHGDVILSKE
+447 
-459 LQEFKVIDSSLISSE
+459 EFKVLDSSLISSE
-474 LSELIN
+474 LKELSN

-490 FNIQELR
+490 FELRELR
-497 ESIDAM
+497 ESIEAM
-503 KNGKRFY
+503 KRGDRFY
-510 KTKKTYL
+510 RTKKVYL
-517 DLEEPGIIHFLNLL
+517 DLEDPGIVNFLNLL
-531 EDLGLDNISNNEI
+531 EDLGLENIKDNEVY
-544 NIDKSKVL
+544 IDKSKVL

-560 RNLSFIKGGKVLQE
+560 RNLSFIKGGNVLQE
-574 IVNKLLNKEFKRKLV
+574 IVGKLLNKEFKRKLV
-589 PKALNAELRSYQK
+589 PKALNAELRPYQK

-666 LRIGLVHG
+666 IKIGLVHG
-674 SKTRRDKVLNDFKRS
+674 SKFKRDKVLRDFKRG
-689 LGIKLDYMDTFE
+689 LGIKI
-701 GLDLDEEENIN
+701 EEENL
-712 NSKEG
+712 KE
-717 KNKSNDK
+717 
-724 NKTKKSSK
+724 K
-732 SYERYDILLTT
+732 SYEKYDVLLTT

-751 EAYDNLSFDYCIID
+751 KAYENLSFDYCIID
-765 EAQNIKNPS
+765 EAQNIKNPV
-774 AQATLSVKKIK
+774 AQATLSVKNIK

-827 LDENNLDELKSLIT
+827 LDESNLIELKSLIT

-868 KGKQKQIYNSYVKAI
+868 KGKQKQLYSFYVKAI
-883 KTKLNESKISGK
+883 KNQLNENKSSEKSGRD
-895 IGNEKINLFA
+895 KINLFA

-911 EICLDPSIVIPEYNG
+911 EICLDPSLVVPDYTG
-926 GSGKLIVVK
+926 GSSKLTVVK

-955 SVLKKIEDD
+955 SVLQKIEED
-964 FKREGISH
+964 FKKEDISY

-982 ERVERVK
+982 DRVERVK
-989 KFNEDESIKVF
+989 KFNEDSNIKVF

-1042 QENRVEVIKLVAK
+1042 QENKVEVIKLVAK

-1093 EIAKLFE
+1093 EISKLFE

>member
-1 MPLNLEILMKNLV
+1 MKNLV

-25 KKLIKEAYIKDV
+25 KKLIKEAYVKDV
-37 KGKSIDGVYHIYG
+37 KGKSIDGIYHIYG
-50 RVLNEDKNWD
+50 SVLNDDKNWD
-60 YDTHLKINMKNN
+60 YNTHIKINMQNSD
-72 EIIGVNC
+72 IMGTNC
-79 SCETFKENSKQVKNY
+79 SCETFKENSKHIKNY
-94 MCKHISATGDA
+94 VCKHISATNDV
-105 FYSLAKKKIAS
+105 FYSLAKKKMQKNKLKS
-116 KKPMIK
+116 NNKPK
-122 VENRLVK
+122 LVK
-129 ENEKNNEQQE
+129 EKNEEHKGQE

-146 ISIKHMVKEGIQ
+146 INIKHMVKEGITL
-158 FFNCEFRIGVGNSNL
+158 FNCEFRIGAGNLNL

-187 KPLKFNDSFTYN
+187 KPLKFNDGFTYN
-199 PLKDDFLK
+199 PLKDEFLD
-207 EDKRILQFIGAN
+207 EDKRVLQFVASHKDMI
-219 SDKINGRYLRLRQN
+219 SGRYLRLKQN
-233 SLKDF
+233 NLKDF

-250 NFNSINYEVKVRK
+250 NFNSINYEVKVKK

-280 LSHHKKFPVILNNT
+280 LNHHKKFPIILNNS

-330 KKTLENLKNLLE
+330 KKSLENLRSLLE

-348 KNIVLDENVK
+348 KNIVLDENIRV
-358 IFKEKLMKTTFYFY
+358 FKEKLMKTTFNLYK
-372 ENKGEIYCNVKID
+372 NKEKIYCNVKID

-423 REEDFCFIGDE
+423 REEDFCFIGSE
-434 EAMYDFFS
+434 EEIYELFS
-442 KGLKK
+442 KGIKRLRELGEVLLSEELK
-447 IKEHGDVILSKE
+447 
-459 LQEFKVIDSSLISSE
+459 EFKVLDSSLISSE
-474 LSELIN
+474 LKELSN

-490 FNIQELR
+490 FELRELR
-497 ESIDAM
+497 ESIEAM
-503 KNGKRFY
+503 KRGDRFY
-510 KTKKTYL
+510 RTKKVYL
-517 DLEEPGIIHFLNLL
+517 DLEDPGIVNFLNLL
-531 EDLGLDNISNNEI
+531 DDLGLENIKDNEVY
-544 NIDKSKVL
+544 IDKSKVL

-560 RNLSFIKGGKVLQE
+560 RTLSFIKGGNVLQE
-574 IVNKLLNKEFKRKLV
+574 IVGKLLNKEFKRKLV
-589 PKALNAELRSYQK
+589 PKALNAELRPYQK

-666 LRIGLVHG
+666 IRIGLVHG
-674 SKTRRDKVLNDFKRS
+674 SKSKRDKVLRDFKRG
-689 LGIKLDYMDTFE
+689 LGIKI
-701 GLDLDEEENIN
+701 EEENL
-712 NSKEG
+712 KE
-717 KNKSNDK
+717 
-724 NKTKKSSK
+724 K
-732 SYERYDILLTT
+732 SYEKYDVLLTT

-751 EAYDNLSFDYCIID
+751 KAYENLSFDYCIID

-774 AQATLSVKKIK
+774 AQATLSVKNIK

-808 DFVMPGYLFTKER
+808 DFVMPGYLFTKDR

-827 LDENNLDELKSLIT
+827 LDESNLSELKYLIT
-841 PFILRRLKED
+841 PFILRRLKEE

-868 KGKQKQIYNSYVKAI
+868 KGKQKQLYSFYVKAI
-883 KTKLNESKISGK
+883 KNQLNENKSSEKSGRD
-895 IGNEKINLFA
+895 KINLFA

-911 EICLDPSIVIPEYNG
+911 EICLDPSIVVPDYKG
-926 GSGKLIVVK
+926 GSSKLTVVR

-955 SVLKKIEDD
+955 SVLQKIEED
-964 FKREGISH
+964 FKKEDISY

-982 ERVERVK
+982 DRVERVK
-989 KFNEDESIKVF
+989 KFNEDSNIKVF

-1018 VIHFDPWWNPA
+1018 VIHFDPWWNPS

-1036 RAHRFG
+1036 RVHRFG
-1042 QENRVEVIKLVAK
+1042 QENKVEVIKLVAK

-1070 ELIQSLMDGKTMDGK
+1070 ELIQSLIDGKTMDGK

-1093 EIAKLFE
+1093 EISKLFE

>member
-1 MPLNLEILMKNLV
+1 MPLHLDIFMKNLV

-25 KKLIKEAYIKDV
+25 KKLIKEAYVKDV
-37 KGKSIDGVYHIYG
+37 KGKSIDGIYHIYG
-50 RVLNEDKNWD
+50 SVLNDDKNWD
-60 YDTHLKINMKNN
+60 YNTHIKINMQNSD
-72 EIIGVNC
+72 IMGTNC
-79 SCETFKENSKQVKNY
+79 SCETFKENSKHIKNY
-94 MCKHISATGDA
+94 VCKHISATNDV
-105 FYSLAKKKIAS
+105 FYSLAKKKMQKNKLKS
-116 KKPMIK
+116 NNKPK
-122 VENRLVK
+122 LVK
-129 ENEKNNEQQE
+129 EKNEEHKGQE

-146 ISIKHMVKEGIQ
+146 INIKHMVKEGITL
-158 FFNCEFRIGVGNSNL
+158 FNCEFRIGAGNLNL

-187 KPLKFNDSFTYN
+187 KPLKFNDGFTYN
-199 PLKDDFLK
+199 PLKDEFLD
-207 EDKRILQFIGAN
+207 EDKRVLQFVASHKDMI
-219 SDKINGRYLRLRQN
+219 SGRYLRLKQN
-233 SLKDF
+233 NLKDF

-250 NFNSINYEVKVRK
+250 NFNSINYEVKVKK

-280 LSHHKKFPVILNNT
+280 LNHHKKFPIILNNS

-330 KKTLENLKNLLE
+330 KKSLENLRSLLE

-348 KNIVLDENVK
+348 KNIVLDENIRV
-358 IFKEKLMKTTFYFY
+358 FKEKLMKTTFNLYK
-372 ENKGEIYCNVKID
+372 NKEKIYCNVKID

-423 REEDFCFIGDE
+423 REEDFCFIGSE
-434 EAMYDFFS
+434 EEIYELFS
-442 KGLKK
+442 KGIKRLRELGEVLLSEELK
-447 IKEHGDVILSKE
+447 
-459 LQEFKVIDSSLISSE
+459 EFKVLDSSLISSE
-474 LSELIN
+474 LKELSN

-490 FNIQELR
+490 FELRELR
-497 ESIDAM
+497 ESIEAM
-503 KNGKRFY
+503 KRGDRFY
-510 KTKKTYL
+510 RTKKVYL
-517 DLEEPGIIHFLNLL
+517 DLEDPGIVNFLNLL
-531 EDLGLDNISNNEI
+531 DDLGLENIKDNEVY
-544 NIDKSKVL
+544 IDKSKVL

-560 RNLSFIKGGKVLQE
+560 RTLSFIKGGNVLQE
-574 IVNKLLNKEFKRKLV
+574 IVGKLLNKEFKRKLV
-589 PKALNAELRSYQK
+589 PKALNAELRPYQK

-666 LRIGLVHG
+666 IRIGLVHG
-674 SKTRRDKVLNDFKRS
+674 SKSKRDKVLRDFKRG
-689 LGIKLDYMDTFE
+689 LGIKI
-701 GLDLDEEENIN
+701 EEENL
-712 NSKEG
+712 KE
-717 KNKSNDK
+717 
-724 NKTKKSSK
+724 K
-732 SYERYDILLTT
+732 SYEKYDVLLTT

-751 EAYDNLSFDYCIID
+751 KAYENLSFDYCIID
-765 EAQNIKNPS
+765 EAQNIKNSS
-774 AQATLSVKKIK
+774 AQATLSVKNIK

-827 LDENNLDELKSLIT
+827 LDESNLSELKSLIT
-841 PFILRRLKED
+841 PFILRRLKEE

-868 KGKQKQIYNSYVKAI
+868 KGKQKQLYSFYVKAI
-883 KTKLNESKISGK
+883 KNQLNENKSSEKSGRD
-895 IGNEKINLFA
+895 KINLFA

-911 EICLDPSIVIPEYNG
+911 EICLDPSIVVPDYKG
-926 GSGKLIVVK
+926 GSSKLTVVR

-955 SVLKKIEDD
+955 SVLQKIEED
-964 FKREGISH
+964 FKKEDISY

-982 ERVERVK
+982 DRVERVK
-989 KFNEDESIKVF
+989 KFNEDSNIKVF

-1018 VIHFDPWWNPA
+1018 VIHFDPWWNPS

-1036 RAHRFG
+1036 RVHRFG
-1042 QENRVEVIKLVAK
+1042 QENKVEVIKLVAK

-1070 ELIQSLMDGKTMDGK
+1070 ELIQSLIDGKTMDGK

-1093 EIAKLFE
+1093 EISKLFE

>member
-1 MPLNLEILMKNLV
+1 MNLDIFMKNLV

-25 KKLIKEAYIKDV
+25 KKLIQEAYVKDV
-37 KGKSIDGVYHIYG
+37 KGKSIDGIYHIYG
-50 RVLNEDKNWD
+50 SVLNDDKNWD
-60 YDTHLKINMKNN
+60 YNTHIKINMQNSD
-72 EIIGVNC
+72 IIGTNC
-79 SCETFKENSKQVKNY
+79 SCETFKENSKHIKNY
-94 MCKHISATGDA
+94 VCKHISATNDV
-105 FYSLAKKKIAS
+105 FYSLAKKKMQKNKLKS
-116 KKPMIK
+116 NNKPK
-122 VENRLVK
+122 LVK
-129 ENEKNNEQQE
+129 EKNEEHKGKE

-146 ISIKHMVKEGIQ
+146 INIKHMVKEGITL
-158 FFNCEFRIGVGNSNL
+158 FNCEFRIGAGNLNL

-187 KPLKFNDSFTYN
+187 KPLKFNDGFTYN
-199 PLKDDFLK
+199 PLKDEFLD
-207 EDKRILQFIGAN
+207 EDKRVLQFVASHKDMI
-219 SDKINGRYLRLRQN
+219 SGRYLRLKQN
-233 SLKDF
+233 NLKDF

-250 NFNSINYEVKVRK
+250 KFNSINYEVKVKK

-280 LSHHKKFPVILNNT
+280 LSHHKKFPVILNNS

-303 LYLPRK
+303 LYIPRK

-330 KKTLENLKNLLE
+330 KKSLENLRSLLE

-348 KNIVLDENVK
+348 KNIVLDENIRV
-358 IFKEKLMKTTFYFY
+358 FKEKLMKTTFNLYKT
-372 ENKGEIYCNVKID
+372 KGKIYCNVKID

-397 KDNSFLRDLKS
+397 KDNIFLRDLKN

-423 REEDFCFIGDE
+423 REEDFCFIGNE
-434 EAMYDFFS
+434 EEMYELFS
-442 KGLKK
+442 KGIKRLRELGEVLLSEELK
-447 IKEHGDVILSKE
+447 
-459 LQEFKVIDSSLISSE
+459 EFKVLDSSLISSE
-474 LSELIN
+474 LIELSN

-490 FNIQELR
+490 FELRELR
-497 ESIDAM
+497 ESIEAM
-503 KNGKRFY
+503 KRGDRFY
-510 KTKKTYL
+510 RTKKVYL
-517 DLEEPGIIHFLNLL
+517 DLEDHGIVNFLNLL
-531 EDLGLDNISNNEI
+531 EDLGLENIKDNEVY
-544 NIDKSKVL
+544 IDKSKVL

-560 RNLSFIKGGKVLQE
+560 RNLSFIKGGNVLQE
-574 IVNKLLNKEFKRKLV
+574 IVGKLLNKEFKRKLV
-589 PKALNAELRSYQK
+589 PKALNAELRPYQK
-602 EGFKWINEITDLGF
+602 DGFKWINEITDLGF

-666 LRIGLVHG
+666 IRVGLVHG
-674 SKTRRDKVLNDFKRS
+674 SKSKRDKVLRDFKRG
-689 LGIKLDYMDTFE
+689 LGIKI
-701 GLDLDEEENIN
+701 EEENL
-712 NSKEG
+712 KE
-717 KNKSNDK
+717 
-724 NKTKKSSK
+724 K
-732 SYERYDILLTT
+732 SYEKYDVLLTT

-751 EAYDNLSFDYCIID
+751 KAYENLSFDYCIID
-765 EAQNIKNPS
+765 EAQNIKNPA
-774 AQATLSVKKIK
+774 AQATLSVKNIK

-808 DFVMPGYLFTKER
+808 DFVMPGYLFTKDR

-827 LDENNLDELKSLIT
+827 LDESNLSELKSLIT

-868 KGKQKQIYNSYVKAI
+868 KGKQKQLYSFYVKAI
-883 KTKLNESKISGK
+883 KNQLNENKSSEKSGRD
-895 IGNEKINLFA
+895 KINLFA

-911 EICLDPSIVIPEYNG
+911 EICLDPSLVVPDYTG
-926 GSGKLIVVK
+926 GSSKLTVVK

-940 ASESGKKILL
+940 AGESGKKILL

-955 SVLKKIEDD
+955 SVLQKIEED
-964 FKREGISH
+964 FKKEDISY
-972 LYLDGGTSAK
+972 LYLDGETSAK
-982 ERVERVK
+982 DRVERVK
-989 KFNEDESIKVF
+989 KFNEDSNIKVF

-1042 QENRVEVIKLVAK
+1042 QENKVEVIKLVAK

-1070 ELIQSLMDGKTMDGK
+1070 ELIKSLMDGKTMDGK
-1085 GLKRLTEE
+1085 VLKRLTEE
-1093 EIAKLFE
+1093 EISKLFE

>member
-1 MPLNLEILMKNLV
+1 MPLNLDIFMKNLV

-25 KKLIKEAYIKDV
+25 KKLIKEAYVKDV
-37 KGKSIDGVYHIYG
+37 KGKCIDGIYHIYG
-50 RVLNEDKNWD
+50 SVLNDDKNWD
-60 YDTHLKINMKNN
+60 YNTHIKINMQNSD
-72 EIIGVNC
+72 IIGTNC
-79 SCETFKENSKQVKNY
+79 SCETFKENSKHIKNY
-94 MCKHISATGDA
+94 VCRHISATNDV
-105 FYSLAKKKIAS
+105 FYSLAKKKMQKNKLKS
-116 KKPMIK
+116 NNKPK
-122 VENRLVK
+122 LVK
-129 ENEKNNEQQE
+129 EKNEEHKGKE

-146 ISIKHMVKEGIQ
+146 INIKRMVKEGITL
-158 FFNCEFRIGVGNSNL
+158 FNCEFRIGTGNLNL

-187 KPLKFNDSFTYN
+187 KPLKFNDGFTYN
-199 PLKDDFLK
+199 PLKDEFLD
-207 EDKRILQFIGAN
+207 EDKRVLQFVA
-219 SDKINGRYLRLRQN
+219 SHKDMVSGRYLRLKQN
-233 SLKDF
+233 NLKDF
-238 LKLIDEKKKINF
+238 LKLVDEKKKINF
-250 NFNSINYEVKVRK
+250 NFNSINYEVKVKK

-271 LKEGKEGFI
+271 LKEGKEGFV
-280 LSHHKKFPVILNNT
+280 LSHHKKFPVILNNS

-330 KKTLENLKNLLE
+330 KKSLENLRSLLE

-348 KNIVLDENVK
+348 KNIVLDENIRV
-358 IFKEKLMKTTFYFY
+358 FKEKLMKTTFNLYKT
-372 ENKGEIYCNVKID
+372 KGRIYCNVKID

-423 REEDFCFIGDE
+423 REEDFCFIGSE
-434 EAMYDFFS
+434 EEMYELFS
-442 KGLKK
+442 KGIKRLRELGEVLLSEELK
-447 IKEHGDVILSKE
+447 
-459 LQEFKVIDSSLISSE
+459 EFKVLDSSLISSE
-474 LSELIN
+474 LKELSN

-490 FNIQELR
+490 FELRELR

-503 KNGKRFY
+503 KRGDRFY
-510 KTKKTYL
+510 RTKKVYL
-517 DLEEPGIIHFLNLL
+517 DLEDPGIVNFLNLL
-531 EDLGLDNISNNEI
+531 EDLGLENINDNEVY
-544 NIDKSKVL
+544 IDKSKVL

-560 RNLSFIKGGKVLQE
+560 RNLSFIKGGNVLQE
-574 IVNKLLNKEFKRKLV
+574 IVGKLLNKEFKRKLV
-589 PKALNAELRSYQK
+589 PKALNAELRPYQK

-666 LRIGLVHG
+666 IRIGLVHG
-674 SKTRRDKVLNDFKRS
+674 SKSKRDKVLRDFKRG
-689 LGIKLDYMDTFE
+689 LGIKI
-701 GLDLDEEENIN
+701 GEENL
-712 NSKEG
+712 KE
-717 KNKSNDK
+717 
-724 NKTKKSSK
+724 K
-732 SYERYDILLTT
+732 SYEKYDVLLTT

-751 EAYDNLSFDYCIID
+751 KAYENLSFDYCIID
-765 EAQNIKNPS
+765 EAQNIKNPA
-774 AQATLSVKKIK
+774 AQATLSVKNIK

-808 DFVMPGYLFTKER
+808 DFVMPGYLFTKDR

-827 LDENNLDELKSLIT
+827 LDESNLSELKSLIT

-868 KGKQKQIYNSYVKAI
+868 KGKQKQLYSFYLKAI
-883 KTKLNESKISGK
+883 KNQLNENKSSEKSGRD
-895 IGNEKINLFA
+895 KINLFA

-911 EICLDPSIVIPEYNG
+911 EICLDPSLVVPDYTG
-926 GSGKLIVVK
+926 GSSKLTVVK

-955 SVLKKIEDD
+955 SVLKKIEED
-964 FKREGISH
+964 FKKEDISY

-982 ERVERVK
+982 DRVERVK
-989 KFNEDESIKVF
+989 KFNEDSNIKVF

-1042 QENRVEVIKLVAK
+1042 QENKVEVIKLVAK

-1093 EIAKLFE
+1093 EISKLFE

>member
-1 MPLNLEILMKNLV
+1 MPLNLDIFMKNLV

-25 KKLIKEAYIKDV
+25 KKLIQEAYVKDV
-37 KGKSIDGVYHIYG
+37 KGKSIDGIYHIYG
-50 RVLNEDKNWD
+50 SVLNDDKNWD
-60 YDTHLKINMKNN
+60 YNTHIKINMQNSD
-72 EIIGVNC
+72 IIGTNC
-79 SCETFKENSKQVKNY
+79 SCETFKENSKHIKNY
-94 MCKHISATGDA
+94 VCKHISATNDV
-105 FYSLAKKKIAS
+105 FYSLAKKKMQKNKLKS
-116 KKPMIK
+116 NNKPK
-122 VENRLVK
+122 LVK
-129 ENEKNNEQQE
+129 EKNEEHKGKE

-146 ISIKHMVKEGIQ
+146 INIKHMVKEGITL
-158 FFNCEFRIGVGNSNL
+158 FNCEFRIGAGNLNL

-187 KPLKFNDSFTYN
+187 KPLKFNDGFTYN
-199 PLKDDFLK
+199 PLKDEFLD
-207 EDKRILQFIGAN
+207 EDKRVLQFVASHKDMI
-219 SDKINGRYLRLRQN
+219 SGRYLRLKQN
-233 SLKDF
+233 NLKDF

-250 NFNSINYEVKVRK
+250 KFNSINYEVKVKK

-280 LSHHKKFPVILNNT
+280 LSHHKKFPVILNNS

-303 LYLPRK
+303 LYIPRK

-330 KKTLENLKNLLE
+330 KKSLENLRSLLE

-348 KNIVLDENVK
+348 KNIVLDENIRV
-358 IFKEKLMKTTFYFY
+358 FKEKLMKTTFNLYKT
-372 ENKGEIYCNVKID
+372 KGKIYCNVKID

-397 KDNSFLRDLKS
+397 KDNIFLRDLKN

-423 REEDFCFIGDE
+423 REEDFCFIGNE
-434 EAMYDFFS
+434 EEMYELFS
-442 KGLKK
+442 KGIKRLRELGEVLLSEELK
-447 IKEHGDVILSKE
+447 
-459 LQEFKVIDSSLISSE
+459 EFKVLDSSLISSE
-474 LSELIN
+474 LIELSN

-490 FNIQELR
+490 FELRELR
-497 ESIDAM
+497 ESIEAM
-503 KNGKRFY
+503 KRGDRFY
-510 KTKKTYL
+510 RTKKVYL
-517 DLEEPGIIHFLNLL
+517 DLEDHGIVNFLNLL
-531 EDLGLDNISNNEI
+531 EDLGLENIKDNEVY
-544 NIDKSKVL
+544 IDKSKVL

-560 RNLSFIKGGKVLQE
+560 RNLSFIKGGNVLQE
-574 IVNKLLNKEFKRKLV
+574 IVGKLLNKEFKRKLV
-589 PKALNAELRSYQK
+589 PKALNAELRPYQK
-602 EGFKWINEITDLGF
+602 DGFKWINEITDLGF

-666 LRIGLVHG
+666 IRVGLVHG
-674 SKTRRDKVLNDFKRS
+674 SKSKRDKVLRDFKRG
-689 LGIKLDYMDTFE
+689 LGIKI
-701 GLDLDEEENIN
+701 EEENL
-712 NSKEG
+712 KE
-717 KNKSNDK
+717 
-724 NKTKKSSK
+724 K
-732 SYERYDILLTT
+732 SYEKYDVLLTT

-751 EAYDNLSFDYCIID
+751 KAYENLSFDYCIID
-765 EAQNIKNPS
+765 EAQNIKNPA
-774 AQATLSVKKIK
+774 AQATLSVKNIK

-808 DFVMPGYLFTKER
+808 DFVMPGYLFTKDR

-827 LDENNLDELKSLIT
+827 LDESNLSELKSLIT

-868 KGKQKQIYNSYVKAI
+868 KGKQKQLYSFYVKAI
-883 KTKLNESKISGK
+883 KNQLNENKSSEKSGRD
-895 IGNEKINLFA
+895 KINLFA

-911 EICLDPSIVIPEYNG
+911 EICLDPSLVVPDYTG
-926 GSGKLIVVK
+926 GSSKLTVVK

-955 SVLKKIEDD
+955 SVLQKIEED
-964 FKREGISH
+964 FKKEDISY
-972 LYLDGGTSAK
+972 LYLDGETSAK
-982 ERVERVK
+982 DRVERVK
-989 KFNEDESIKVF
+989 KFNEDSNIKVF

-1042 QENRVEVIKLVAK
+1042 QENKVEVIKLVAK

-1070 ELIQSLMDGKTMDGK
+1070 ELIKSLMDGKTMDGK
-1085 GLKRLTEE
+1085 VLKRLTEE
-1093 EIAKLFE
+1093 EISKLFE

>member
-1 MPLNLEILMKNLV
+1 MNLDIFMKNLV

-25 KKLIKEAYIKDV
+25 KKLIKESYVKDV
-37 KGKSIDGVYHIYG
+37 KGKSIDGIYHIYG
-50 RVLNEDKNWD
+50 SVLNDDKNWD
-60 YDTHLKINMKNN
+60 YNTHIKINMKNSD
-72 EIIGVNC
+72 IMGTNC
-79 SCETFKENSKQVKNY
+79 SCETFKENSKHIKNY
-94 MCKHISATGDA
+94 VCKHISATNDV
-105 FYSLAKKKIAS
+105 FCSLVKKKIQKNKLKS
-116 KKPMIK
+116 NNKPK
-122 VENRLVK
+122 LVK
-129 ENEKNNEQQE
+129 EKNEEHKGKE

-146 ISIKHMVKEGIQ
+146 INIKHMVKDGVTL
-158 FFNCEFRIGVGNSNL
+158 FNCEFRIGAGNLNL

-187 KPLKFNDSFTYN
+187 KPLKFNDGFTYN
-199 PLKDDFLK
+199 PLKDEFLD
-207 EDKRILQFIGAN
+207 EDKRVFQFVASHKDMI
-219 SDKINGRYLRLRQN
+219 SGRYLRLKQN
-233 SLKDF
+233 NLKDF

-250 NFNSINYEVKVRK
+250 NFNSINYEVKVKK

-271 LKEGKEGFI
+271 LKEGKEEFV
-280 LSHHKKFPVILNNT
+280 LSHHKKFPVLLNNL

-330 KKTLENLKNLLE
+330 KKSLESLRNLLE

-348 KNIVLDENVK
+348 KNIVLDENIRV
-358 IFKEKLMKTTFYFY
+358 FKEKLMKTTFNLYKI
-372 ENKGEIYCNVKID
+372 EGKIYCNVKID

-423 REEDFCFIGDE
+423 REEDFCFIGNE
-434 EAMYDFFS
+434 EEIYELFS
-442 KGLKK
+442 KGIKRLRELGEVLLSEELK
-447 IKEHGDVILSKE
+447 
-459 LQEFKVIDSSLISSE
+459 EFKVLDSSLISSE
-474 LSELIN
+474 LKELSN

-490 FNIQELR
+490 FELRELR
-497 ESIDAM
+497 ESIEAM
-503 KNGKRFY
+503 KRGDRFY
-510 KTKKTYL
+510 RTKKVYL
-517 DLEEPGIIHFLNLL
+517 DLEDPGIVNFLNLL
-531 EDLGLDNISNNEI
+531 EDLGLENIKDNEVY
-544 NIDKSKVL
+544 IDKSKVL

-560 RNLSFIKGGKVLQE
+560 RNLSFIKGGNVLQE
-574 IVNKLLNKEFKRKLV
+574 IVGKLLNKEFKRKLV
-589 PKALNAELRSYQK
+589 PRALNAELRPYQK

-666 LRIGLVHG
+666 IKIGLVHG
-674 SKTRRDKVLNDFKRS
+674 SKSKRDKVLRDFKRG
-689 LGIKLDYMDTFE
+689 LGIKV
-701 GLDLDEEENIN
+701 EEENL
-712 NSKEG
+712 KE
-717 KNKSNDK
+717 
-724 NKTKKSSK
+724 K
-732 SYERYDILLTT
+732 SYEKYDVLLTT

-751 EAYDNLSFDYCIID
+751 KAYENLSFDYCIID
-765 EAQNIKNPS
+765 EAQNIKNPA
-774 AQATLSVKKIK
+774 AQATLSVKNIK

-808 DFVMPGYLFTKER
+808 DFVMPGYLFTKDR

-827 LDENNLDELKSLIT
+827 LDESNLSELKSLIT

-868 KGKQKQIYNSYVKAI
+868 KGKQKQLYSFYVKAI
-883 KTKLNESKISGK
+883 KNQLNENKSSEKSGRD
-895 IGNEKINLFA
+895 KINLFS

-911 EICLDPSIVIPEYNG
+911 EICLDPSLVVPDYTG
-926 GSGKLIVVK
+926 GSSKLTVVK

-955 SVLKKIEDD
+955 SVLKKIEED
-964 FKREGISH
+964 FKKEDISY

-982 ERVERVK
+982 DRVERVK
-989 KFNEDESIKVF
+989 KFNEDSNIKVF

-1042 QENRVEVIKLVAK
+1042 QENKVEVIKLVAK

-1093 EIAKLFE
+1093 EISKLFE

>member
-1 MPLNLEILMKNLV
+1 MPLNLDIFMKNLV

-25 KKLIKEAYIKDV
+25 KKLIQEAYVKDV
-37 KGKSIDGVYHIYG
+37 KGKSIDGIYHIYG
-50 RVLNEDKNWD
+50 SVLNDDKNWD
-60 YDTHLKINMKNN
+60 YNTHIKINMKNSD
-72 EIIGVNC
+72 IMGTNC
-79 SCETFKENSKQVKNY
+79 SCETFKENSKHIKNY
-94 MCKHISATGDA
+94 VCKHISATNDV
-105 FYSLAKKKIAS
+105 FYSLAKKKMQKNKLKS
-116 KKPMIK
+116 NNKPK
-122 VENRLVK
+122 LVK
-129 ENEKNNEQQE
+129 EKNEEHKGKE

-146 ISIKHMVKEGIQ
+146 INIKHMVKEGITL
-158 FFNCEFRIGVGNSNL
+158 FNCEFRIGAGNLNL

-187 KPLKFNDSFTYN
+187 KPLKFNDGFTYN
-199 PLKDDFLK
+199 PLKDEFLD
-207 EDKRILQFIGAN
+207 EDKRVLQFVASHKDMI
-219 SDKINGRYLRLRQN
+219 SGRYLRLKQN
-233 SLKDF
+233 NLKDF

-250 NFNSINYEVKVRK
+250 NFNSINYEVKVKK

-271 LKEGKEGFI
+271 LKEGKEGFV
-280 LSHHKKFPVILNNT
+280 LSHHKKFPVLLNNL

-330 KKTLENLKNLLE
+330 KKSLENLRSLLE

-348 KNIVLDENVK
+348 KNIVLDENIRV
-358 IFKEKLMKTTFYFY
+358 FKEKLMKTTFNLYK
-372 ENKGEIYCNVKID
+372 NKGKIYCNVKID

-423 REEDFCFIGDE
+423 REEDFCFIGNKE
-434 EAMYDFFS
+434 EMYELFS
-442 KGLKK
+442 KGIKRLRELGEVLLSEELK
-447 IKEHGDVILSKE
+447 
-459 LQEFKVIDSSLISSE
+459 EFKVLDSSLISSE
-474 LSELIN
+474 LKELSN

-490 FNIQELR
+490 FELRELR
-497 ESIDAM
+497 ESVEAM
-503 KNGKRFY
+503 KRGDRFY
-510 KTKKTYL
+510 RTKKVYL
-517 DLEEPGIIHFLNLL
+517 DLEDPGIVNFLNLL
-531 EDLGLDNISNNEI
+531 EDLGLENIKDNEVY
-544 NIDKSKVL
+544 IDKSKVL

-560 RNLSFIKGGKVLQE
+560 RNLSFIKGGNVLQE
-574 IVNKLLNKEFKRKLV
+574 IVGKLLNKEFKRKLL
-589 PKALNAELRSYQK
+589 PKALNAELRPYQK

-666 LRIGLVHG
+666 IRIGLVHG
-674 SKTRRDKVLNDFKRS
+674 SKSKRDKVLRDFKRG
-689 LGIKLDYMDTFE
+689 LGIKI
-701 GLDLDEEENIN
+701 EEENL
-712 NSKEG
+712 KE
-717 KNKSNDK
+717 
-724 NKTKKSSK
+724 K
-732 SYERYDILLTT
+732 SYEKYDVLLTT

-751 EAYDNLSFDYCIID
+751 KAYENLSFDYCIID

-774 AQATLSVKKIK
+774 AQATLSVKNIK

-827 LDENNLDELKSLIT
+827 LDESNLSELKSLIT

-868 KGKQKQIYNSYVKAI
+868 KGKQKQLYSFYVKAI
-883 KTKLNESKISGK
+883 KNQLNENKSSEKSGRD
-895 IGNEKINLFA
+895 KINLFA

-911 EICLDPSIVIPEYNG
+911 EICLDPSLVVPDYTGE
-926 GSGKLIVVK
+926 SSKLTVVK

-955 SVLKKIEDD
+955 SVLQKIEED
-964 FKREGISH
+964 FKKEDISY

-982 ERVERVK
+982 DRVERVK
-989 KFNEDESIKVF
+989 KFNEDSNIKVF

-1042 QENRVEVIKLVAK
+1042 QENKVEVIKLVAK

-1093 EIAKLFE
+1093 EISKLFE

>member
-1 MPLNLEILMKNLV
+1 MPLNLDIFMKNLV

-25 KKLIKEAYIKDV
+25 KKLIKEAYVKDV
-37 KGKSIDGVYHIYG
+37 KGKSIDGIYHIYG
-50 RVLNEDKNWD
+50 NVLNDDKNWD
-60 YDTHLKINMKNN
+60 YNTHIKINMKNSD
-72 EIIGVNC
+72 IIGTNC
-79 SCETFKENSKQVKNY
+79 SCETFKENSKHIKNY
-94 MCKHISATGDA
+94 VCKHISATNDV
-105 FYSLAKKKIAS
+105 FYSLVRKKVQKNKLKS
-116 KKPMIK
+116 NNKTQ
-122 VENRLVK
+122 LVK
-129 ENEKNNEQQE
+129 EKNDEHKGQE

-146 ISIKHMVKEGIQ
+146 INIKHMVKEGITL
-158 FFNCEFRIGVGNSNL
+158 FNCEFRIGAGNLNL

-187 KPLKFNDSFTYN
+187 KPLKFNDGFTYN
-199 PLKDDFLK
+199 PLRDEFLE
-207 EDKRILQFIGAN
+207 EDKRVLQFVASHKEMI
-219 SDKINGRYLRLRQN
+219 SGRYLRLKQN
-233 SLKDF
+233 NLKDF

-250 NFNSINYEVKVRK
+250 NFNSINYEVKVKK

-280 LSHHKKFPVILNNT
+280 LSHHKKFPVLLNNL

-318 HKLFLKNNTITY
+318 HKLLLKNNTITY
-330 KKTLENLKNLLE
+330 KKSLESLRNLLE

-348 KNIVLDENVK
+348 KNIVLDENVRA
-358 IFKEKLMKTTFYFY
+358 FKEKLMKTTFNLYKTK
-372 ENKGEIYCNVKID
+372 EKIYCNVKID

-423 REEDFCFIGDE
+423 REEDFCFIGNE
-434 EAMYDFFS
+434 EEMYELLS
-442 KGLKK
+442 KGIKRLK
-447 IKEHGDVILSKE
+447 EFGEVLLSEE
-459 LQEFKVIDSSLISSE
+459 LKEFKVLDSSLISSE
-474 LSELIN
+474 LIELSN

-490 FNIQELR
+490 FELRELR
-497 ESIDAM
+497 ESIEAM
-503 KNGKRFY
+503 KKGERFY
-510 KTKKTYL
+510 RTKKVYL
-517 DLEEPGIIHFLNLL
+517 DLEDLGIVNFLNLL
-531 EDLGLDNISNNEI
+531 EDLGLENIKDNEVY
-544 NIDKSKVL
+544 IDKSKVL

-560 RNLSFIKGGKVLQE
+560 RNLSFIKGGNVLQE
-574 IVNKLLNKEFKRKLV
+574 IVGKLLNKEFKRKLV
-589 PKALNAELRSYQK
+589 PKALNAELRPYQK

-666 LRIGLVHG
+666 IRVGLVHG
-674 SKTRRDKVLNDFKRS
+674 SKSKRDKVLRDFKRG
-689 LGIKLDYMDTFE
+689 LGIKV
-701 GLDLDEEENIN
+701 EEEDL
-712 NSKEG
+712 KE
-717 KNKSNDK
+717 
-724 NKTKKSSK
+724 K
-732 SYERYDILLTT
+732 SYEKYDVLLTT

-751 EAYDNLSFDYCIID
+751 KAYENLSFDHCIID
-765 EAQNIKNPS
+765 EAQNIKNPA
-774 AQATLSVKKIK
+774 AQATLSVKNIK

-827 LDENNLDELKSLIT
+827 LDESNLSELKSLIT

-868 KGKQKQIYNSYVKAI
+868 KGKQKQLYSFYVKAI
-883 KTKLNESKISGK
+883 KNELNENKSSEKSGK
-895 IGNEKINLFA
+895 NKINLFA

-911 EICLDPSIVIPEYNG
+911 EICLDPSLVVPDYKGE
-926 GSGKLIVVK
+926 SSKLTVVK

-955 SVLKKIEDD
+955 SVLKKIEED
-964 FKREGISH
+964 FKKEDISY

-989 KFNEDESIKVF
+989 KFNEDSNIKVF

-1029 VEDQATD
+1029 VEEQATD

-1042 QENRVEVIKLVAK
+1042 QENKVEVIKLVAK

-1093 EIAKLFE
+1093 EISKLFE

>member
-1 MPLNLEILMKNLV
+1 MNLDIFMKNLV

-25 KKLIKEAYIKDV
+25 KKLIKEAYVKDV
-37 KGKSIDGVYHIYG
+37 KGKSIDGIYHIYG
-50 RVLNEDKNWD
+50 SVLNDDKNWD
-60 YDTHLKINMKNN
+60 YNTHIKINMQNSD
-72 EIIGVNC
+72 IMGTNC
-79 SCETFKENSKQVKNY
+79 SCETFKENSKHIKNY
-94 MCKHISATGDA
+94 VCKHISATNDV
-105 FYSLAKKKIAS
+105 FYSLAKKKMQKNKLKS
-116 KKPMIK
+116 NNKPK
-122 VENRLVK
+122 LVK
-129 ENEKNNEQQE
+129 EKNEEHKGQE

-146 ISIKHMVKEGIQ
+146 INIKHMLKEGITL
-158 FFNCEFRIGVGNSNL
+158 FNCEFRIGTGNLNL

-187 KPLKFNDSFTYN
+187 KPLKFNDGFTYN
-199 PLKDDFLK
+199 PLKDEFLD
-207 EDKRILQFIGAN
+207 EDKRVLQFVASHKDMI
-219 SDKINGRYLRLRQN
+219 SGRYLRLKQN
-233 SLKDF
+233 NLKDF

-250 NFNSINYEVKVRK
+250 NFNSINYEVKVKK

-280 LSHHKKFPVILNNT
+280 LSHHKKFPIILNNS

-330 KKTLENLKNLLE
+330 KKSLENLRSLLE

-348 KNIVLDENVK
+348 KNIVLDENIRV
-358 IFKEKLMKTTFYFY
+358 FKEKLMKTTFNLYK
-372 ENKGEIYCNVKID
+372 NKEKVYCNVKID

-423 REEDFCFIGDE
+423 REEDFCFIGSE
-434 EAMYDFFS
+434 EEIYELLS
-442 KGLKK
+442 KGIKK
-447 IKEHGDVILSKE
+447 LKE
-459 LQEFKVIDSSLISSE
+459 LEEVLLSEELKAFKVLDSSFISSE
-474 LSELIN
+474 LIELSN
-480 FYKLKFDFGD
+480 FYKLKFDFGN
-490 FNIQELR
+490 FELR
-497 ESIDAM
+497 ELMESIEAM
-503 KNGKRFY
+503 KRGDHFY
-510 KTKKTYL
+510 RTNKVYL
-517 DLEEPGIIHFLNLL
+517 DLEDPGIVNFLNLL
-531 EDLGLDNISNNEI
+531 DDLGLENIKDNEVY
-544 NIDKSKVL
+544 IDKSKVL

-560 RNLSFIKGGKVLQE
+560 RNLSFIKGGNVLQE
-574 IVNKLLNKEFKRKLV
+574 IVGKLLNKEFKRKLV
-589 PKALNAELRSYQK
+589 PKALNAELRPYQK

-666 LRIGLVHG
+666 IRVGLVHG
-674 SKTRRDKVLNDFKRS
+674 SKSKRDKVLRDFKRG
-689 LGIKLDYMDTFE
+689 LGIKI
-701 GLDLDEEENIN
+701 EEKNL
-712 NSKEG
+712 KE
-717 KNKSNDK
+717 
-724 NKTKKSSK
+724 K
-732 SYERYDILLTT
+732 SYEKYDVLLTT

-751 EAYDNLSFDYCIID
+751 KAYENLSFDYCIID

-774 AQATLSVKKIK
+774 AQATLSVKNIK

-827 LDENNLDELKSLIT
+827 LDESNLSELKSLIT
-841 PFILRRLKED
+841 PFILRRLKEE

-868 KGKQKQIYNSYVKAI
+868 KGKQKQLYSFYVNAI
-883 KTKLNESKISGK
+883 KNQLNENKSSEKSGRD
-895 IGNEKINLFA
+895 KINLFA

-911 EICLDPSIVIPEYNG
+911 EICLDPSLVVPDYKG
-926 GSGKLIVVK
+926 GSSKLTVVK

-955 SVLKKIEDD
+955 SVLQKIEED
-964 FKREGISH
+964 FKKEDISY

-982 ERVERVK
+982 DRVERVK
-989 KFNEDESIKVF
+989 KFNDDSNIKVF

-1042 QENRVEVIKLVAK
+1042 QENKVEVIKLVAK

-1093 EIAKLFE
+1093 EISKLFE

>member
-1 MPLNLEILMKNLV
+1 MNLDIFMKNLV

-25 KKLIKEAYIKDV
+25 KKLIKEAYVKDV
-37 KGKSIDGVYHIYG
+37 KGKCIDGIYHIYG
-50 RVLNEDKNWD
+50 SVLNDDKNWD
-60 YDTHLKINMKNN
+60 YNTHIKINMQNSD
-72 EIIGVNC
+72 IIGTNC
-79 SCETFKENSKQVKNY
+79 SCETFKENSKHIKNY
-94 MCKHISATGDA
+94 VCKHISATNDV
-105 FYSLAKKKIAS
+105 FYSLAKKKMQKNKLKS
-116 KKPMIK
+116 NNKPK
-122 VENRLVK
+122 LVK
-129 ENEKNNEQQE
+129 EKNEEHKGKE

-146 ISIKHMVKEGIQ
+146 INIKHMVKEGITL
-158 FFNCEFRIGVGNSNL
+158 FNCEFRIGTGNLNL

-187 KPLKFNDSFTYN
+187 KPLKFNDGFTYN
-199 PLKDDFLK
+199 PLKDEFLD
-207 EDKRILQFIGAN
+207 EDKRVLQFVA
-219 SDKINGRYLRLRQN
+219 SHKDMVSGRYLRLKQN
-233 SLKDF
+233 NLKDF
-238 LKLIDEKKKINF
+238 LKLVDEKKKINF
-250 NFNSINYEVKVRK
+250 NFNSINYEVKVKK

-271 LKEGKEGFI
+271 LKEGKEGFV
-280 LSHHKKFPVILNNT
+280 LSHHKKFPVILNNS

-330 KKTLENLKNLLE
+330 KKSLENLRSLLE

-348 KNIVLDENVK
+348 KNIVLDENIRV
-358 IFKEKLMKTTFYFY
+358 FKEKLMKTTFNLYKT
-372 ENKGEIYCNVKID
+372 KGRIYCNVKID

-423 REEDFCFIGDE
+423 REEDFCFIGSE
-434 EAMYDFFS
+434 EEMYELFS
-442 KGLKK
+442 KGIKRLRELGEVLLSEELK
-447 IKEHGDVILSKE
+447 G
-459 LQEFKVIDSSLISSE
+459 FKVLDSSLISSE
-474 LSELIN
+474 LKELSN

-490 FNIQELR
+490 FELRELR

-503 KNGKRFY
+503 KRGDRFY
-510 KTKKTYL
+510 RTKKVYL
-517 DLEEPGIIHFLNLL
+517 DLEDPGIVNFLNLL
-531 EDLGLDNISNNEI
+531 EDLGLENINDNEVY
-544 NIDKSKVL
+544 IDKSKVL

-560 RNLSFIKGGKVLQE
+560 RNLSFIKGGNVLQE
-574 IVNKLLNKEFKRKLV
+574 IVGKLLNKEFKRKLV
-589 PKALNAELRSYQK
+589 PKALNAELRPYQK

-666 LRIGLVHG
+666 IRIGLVHG
-674 SKTRRDKVLNDFKRS
+674 SKSKRDKVLRDFKRGI
-689 LGIKLDYMDTFE
+689 GIKI
-701 GLDLDEEENIN
+701 EEENL
-712 NSKEG
+712 KE
-717 KNKSNDK
+717 
-724 NKTKKSSK
+724 K
-732 SYERYDILLTT
+732 SYEKYDVLLTT

-751 EAYDNLSFDYCIID
+751 KAYENLSFDYCIID
-765 EAQNIKNPS
+765 EAQNIKNPA
-774 AQATLSVKKIK
+774 AQATLSVKNIK

-808 DFVMPGYLFTKER
+808 DFVMPGYLFTKDR

-827 LDENNLDELKSLIT
+827 LDESNLSELKSLIT

-868 KGKQKQIYNSYVKAI
+868 KGKQKQLYSFYVKAI
-883 KTKLNESKISGK
+883 KNQLNENKSSEKSGRD
-895 IGNEKINLFA
+895 KINLFA

-911 EICLDPSIVIPEYNG
+911 EICLDPSLVVPDYTG
-926 GSGKLIVVK
+926 GSSKLTVVK

-955 SVLKKIEDD
+955 SVLQKIEED
-964 FKREGISH
+964 FKKEDISY

-982 ERVERVK
+982 DRVERVK
-989 KFNEDESIKVF
+989 KFNEDSNIKVF

-1042 QENRVEVIKLVAK
+1042 QENKVEVIKLVAK

-1093 EIAKLFE
+1093 EISKLFE

>member
-1 MPLNLEILMKNLV
+1 MPLHLDIFMKNLV

-25 KKLIKEAYIKDV
+25 KKLIKEAYVKDV
-37 KGKSIDGVYHIYG
+37 KGKSIDGIYHIYG
-50 RVLNEDKNWD
+50 SVLNDDKNWD
-60 YDTHLKINMKNN
+60 YNTHIKINMQNSD
-72 EIIGVNC
+72 IMGTNC
-79 SCETFKENSKQVKNY
+79 SCETFKENSKHIKNY
-94 MCKHISATGDA
+94 VCKHISATNDV
-105 FYSLAKKKIAS
+105 FYSLAKKKMQKNKLKS
-116 KKPMIK
+116 NNKPK
-122 VENRLVK
+122 LVK
-129 ENEKNNEQQE
+129 EKNEEHKGQE

-146 ISIKHMVKEGIQ
+146 INIKHMVKEGITL
-158 FFNCEFRIGVGNSNL
+158 FNCEFRIGAGNLNL

-187 KPLKFNDSFTYN
+187 KPLKFNDGFTYN
-199 PLKDDFLK
+199 PLKDEFLD
-207 EDKRILQFIGAN
+207 EDKRVLQFVASHKDMI
-219 SDKINGRYLRLRQN
+219 SGRYLRLKQN
-233 SLKDF
+233 NLKDF

-250 NFNSINYEVKVRK
+250 NFNSINYEVKVKK

-280 LSHHKKFPVILNNT
+280 LNHHKKFPIILNNS

-330 KKTLENLKNLLE
+330 KKSLENLRSLLE

-348 KNIVLDENVK
+348 KNIVLDENIRV
-358 IFKEKLMKTTFYFY
+358 FKEKLMKTTFNLYK
-372 ENKGEIYCNVKID
+372 NKEKIYCNVKID

-423 REEDFCFIGDE
+423 REEDFCFIGSE
-434 EAMYDFFS
+434 EEIYELFS
-442 KGLKK
+442 KGIKRLRELGEVLLSEELK
-447 IKEHGDVILSKE
+447 
-459 LQEFKVIDSSLISSE
+459 EFKVLDSSLISSE
-474 LSELIN
+474 LKELSN

-490 FNIQELR
+490 FELRELR
-497 ESIDAM
+497 ESIEAM
-503 KNGKRFY
+503 KRGDRFY
-510 KTKKTYL
+510 RTKKVYL
-517 DLEEPGIIHFLNLL
+517 DLEDPGIVNFLNLL
-531 EDLGLDNISNNEI
+531 DDLGLENIKDNEVY
-544 NIDKSKVL
+544 IDKSKVL

-560 RNLSFIKGGKVLQE
+560 RNLSFIKGGNVLQE
-574 IVNKLLNKEFKRKLV
+574 IVGKLLNKEFKRKLV
-589 PKALNAELRSYQK
+589 PKALNAELRPYQK

-666 LRIGLVHG
+666 IRIGLVHG
-674 SKTRRDKVLNDFKRS
+674 SKSKRDKVLRDFKRG
-689 LGIKLDYMDTFE
+689 LGIKI
-701 GLDLDEEENIN
+701 EEKNL
-712 NSKEG
+712 KE
-717 KNKSNDK
+717 
-724 NKTKKSSK
+724 K
-732 SYERYDILLTT
+732 SYEKYDVLLTT

-751 EAYDNLSFDYCIID
+751 KAYENLSFDYCIID

-774 AQATLSVKKIK
+774 AQATLSVKNIK

-808 DFVMPGYLFTKER
+808 DFVMPGYLFTKDR

-827 LDENNLDELKSLIT
+827 LDESNLSELKYLIT
-841 PFILRRLKED
+841 PFILRRLKEE

-868 KGKQKQIYNSYVKAI
+868 KGKQKQLYSFYVKAI
-883 KTKLNESKISGK
+883 KNQLNENKSSEKSGRD
-895 IGNEKINLFA
+895 KINLFA

-911 EICLDPSIVIPEYNG
+911 EICLDPSIVVPDYKG
-926 GSGKLIVVK
+926 GSSKLTVVR

-955 SVLKKIEDD
+955 SVLQKIEED
-964 FKREGISH
+964 FKKEDISY

-982 ERVERVK
+982 DRVERVK
-989 KFNEDESIKVF
+989 KFNEDSNIKVF

-1042 QENRVEVIKLVAK
+1042 QENKVEVIKLVAK

-1093 EIAKLFE
+1093 EISKLFE

>member
-1 MPLNLEILMKNLV
+1 MPLNLDIFMKNLV

-25 KKLIKEAYIKDV
+25 KKLIQEAYVKDV
-37 KGKSIDGVYHIYG
+37 KGKSIDGIYHIYG
-50 RVLNEDKNWD
+50 SVLNDDKNWD
-60 YDTHLKINMKNN
+60 YNTHIKINMKNSD
-72 EIIGVNC
+72 IMGTNC
-79 SCETFKENSKQVKNY
+79 SCETFKENSKHIKNY
-94 MCKHISATGDA
+94 VCKHISATNDV
-105 FYSLAKKKIAS
+105 FYSLAKKKMQKNKLKS
-116 KKPMIK
+116 NNKPK
-122 VENRLVK
+122 LVK
-129 ENEKNNEQQE
+129 EKNEEHKGEE

-146 ISIKHMVKEGIQ
+146 INIKHMVKEGITL
-158 FFNCEFRIGVGNSNL
+158 FNCEFRIGSGNLNL

-178 DFLYKNSLK
+178 DFLYKNILK
-187 KPLKFNDSFTYN
+187 KPLKFNDGFTYN
-199 PLKDDFLK
+199 PLRDEFLE
-207 EDKRILQFIGAN
+207 EDKRVLQFVASHKDMI
-219 SDKINGRYLRLRQN
+219 SGRYLRLKQN
-233 SLKDF
+233 NLKDF

-250 NFNSINYEVKVRK
+250 NFNSINYEVKIKK

-280 LSHHKKFPVILNNT
+280 LSHHKKFPVLLNNL

-330 KKTLENLKNLLE
+330 KKSLENLRNLLE

-348 KNIVLDENVK
+348 KNIVLDENVRA
-358 IFKEKLMKTTFYFY
+358 FKEKLMKTTFNLYKT
-372 ENKGEIYCNVKID
+372 KGKIYCNVKID

-423 REEDFCFIGDE
+423 REEDFCFIGNE
-434 EAMYDFFS
+434 EEMYELLS
-442 KGLKK
+442 KGIKRLREFGEVLLSEELK
-447 IKEHGDVILSKE
+447 
-459 LQEFKVIDSSLISSE
+459 EFKVLDSSLISSE
-474 LSELIN
+474 LIELSN

-490 FNIQELR
+490 FELRELR
-497 ESIDAM
+497 ESIEAM
-503 KNGKRFY
+503 KRGDRFY
-510 KTKKTYL
+510 RTKKVYL
-517 DLEEPGIIHFLNLL
+517 DLEDPGIVNFLNLL
-531 EDLGLDNISNNEI
+531 EDLGLENIKDNEVY
-544 NIDKSKVL
+544 IDKSKFL

-560 RNLSFIKGGKVLQE
+560 RNLSFIKGGNVLQE
-574 IVNKLLNKEFKRKLV
+574 IVGKLLNKEFKRKLV
-589 PKALNAELRSYQK
+589 PRALNAELRPYQK

-666 LRIGLVHG
+666 IKIGLVHG
-674 SKTRRDKVLNDFKRS
+674 SKSKRDKVLRDFKRG
-689 LGIKLDYMDTFE
+689 LGIKV
-701 GLDLDEEENIN
+701 EEVNL
-712 NSKEG
+712 KE
-717 KNKSNDK
+717 
-724 NKTKKSSK
+724 K
-732 SYERYDILLTT
+732 SYEKYDVLLTT

-751 EAYDNLSFDYCIID
+751 KAYENLSFDYCIID
-765 EAQNIKNPS
+765 EAQNIKNPA
-774 AQATLSVKKIK
+774 AQATLSVKNIK

-827 LDENNLDELKSLIT
+827 LDESNLSELKSLIT

-868 KGKQKQIYNSYVKAI
+868 KGKQKQLYSFYVKAI
-883 KTKLNESKISGK
+883 KNQLNENKSSEKSGRD
-895 IGNEKINLFA
+895 KINLFA

-911 EICLDPSIVIPEYNG
+911 EICLDPSLVVPDYTG
-926 GSGKLIVVK
+926 GSSKLTVVK

-955 SVLKKIEDD
+955 SVLKKIEED
-964 FKREGISH
+964 FKKEEISY

-982 ERVERVK
+982 DRVERVK
-989 KFNEDESIKVF
+989 KFNEDSNIKVF

-1006 GGVGLNLTSASV
+1006 GGVGLNLTSASM

-1042 QENRVEVIKLVAK
+1042 QENKVEVIKLVAK

-1085 GLKRLTEE
+1085 VLKRLTEE
-1093 EIAKLFE
+1093 EISKLFE

>member
-1 MPLNLEILMKNLV
+1 MPLNLDIFMKNLV

-25 KKLIKEAYIKDV
+25 KKLIKEAYVKDV
-37 KGKSIDGVYHIYG
+37 KGKSIDGIYHIYG
-50 RVLNEDKNWD
+50 SVLNDDKNWD
-60 YDTHLKINMKNN
+60 YNTHIKINVKNSD
-72 EIIGVNC
+72 IIGTNC
-79 SCETFKENSKQVKNY
+79 SCETFKENSKHIKNY
-94 MCKHISATGDA
+94 VCKHISATNDV
-105 FYSLAKKKIAS
+105 FYSLARKKVQKNKLKS
-116 KKPMIK
+116 NNKSQ
-122 VENRLVK
+122 LVK
-129 ENEKNNEQQE
+129 EKNEEHKGKE

-146 ISIKHMVKEGIQ
+146 INIKHMVKEGVIL
-158 FFNCEFRIGVGNSNL
+158 FNCEFRIGAGNLNL

-187 KPLKFNDSFTYN
+187 KPLKFNDGFTYN
-199 PLKDDFLK
+199 PLKDEFLD
-207 EDKRILQFIGAN
+207 EDKRVLQFVASHKDMI
-219 SDKINGRYLRLRQN
+219 SGRYLRLKQN
-233 SLKDF
+233 NLKDF
-238 LKLIDEKKKINF
+238 LKLVDEKKKINF
-250 NFNSINYEVKVRK
+250 NFNSINYEVKVKK

-271 LKEGKEGFI
+271 LKEGKEGFV
-280 LSHHKKFPVILNNT
+280 LSHHKKFPVILNNS

-330 KKTLENLKNLLE
+330 KKSLENLRSLLE

-348 KNIVLDENVK
+348 KNIVLDENIRV
-358 IFKEKLMKTTFYFY
+358 FKEKLMKTTFNLYKT
-372 ENKGEIYCNVKID
+372 KGRIYCNVKID

-397 KDNSFLRDLKS
+397 KDNSFLRDLKN

-423 REEDFCFIGDE
+423 REEDFCFIGSE
-434 EAMYDFFS
+434 EEMYELFS
-442 KGLKK
+442 KGIKRLRELGEVLLSEELK
-447 IKEHGDVILSKE
+447 
-459 LQEFKVIDSSLISSE
+459 EFKVLDSSLISSE
-474 LSELIN
+474 LKELSN

-490 FNIQELR
+490 FELRELR
-497 ESIDAM
+497 ESIEVM
-503 KNGKRFY
+503 KRGDRFY
-510 KTKKTYL
+510 RTKKVYL
-517 DLEEPGIIHFLNLL
+517 DLEDPGIVNFLNLL
-531 EDLGLDNISNNEI
+531 EDLGLENIKDNEVY
-544 NIDKSKVL
+544 IDKSKVL

-560 RNLSFIKGGKVLQE
+560 RTLSFIKGGNVLQE
-574 IVNKLLNKEFKRKLV
+574 IVGKLLNKEFKRKLV
-589 PKALNAELRSYQK
+589 PKALNAELRPYQK

-666 LRIGLVHG
+666 IRIGLVHG
-674 SKTRRDKVLNDFKRS
+674 SKSKRDKVLREFKRG
-689 LGIKLDYMDTFE
+689 LGIKI
-701 GLDLDEEENIN
+701 EEDNL
-712 NSKEG
+712 KE
-717 KNKSNDK
+717 
-724 NKTKKSSK
+724 K
-732 SYERYDILLTT
+732 SYEKYDVLLTT

-751 EAYDNLSFDYCIID
+751 KAYENLSFDYCIID
-765 EAQNIKNPS
+765 EAQNIKNPA
-774 AQATLSVKKIK
+774 AQATLSVKNIK

-827 LDENNLDELKSLIT
+827 LDESNLSELKYLIT

-868 KGKQKQIYNSYVKAI
+868 KGKQKQLYSFYVKAI
-883 KTKLNESKISGK
+883 KNQLNENKSSEKSGRD
-895 IGNEKINLFA
+895 KINLFS

-911 EICLDPSIVIPEYNG
+911 EICLDPSLVVPDYTG
-926 GSGKLIVVK
+926 GSSKLTVVK

-955 SVLKKIEDD
+955 SVLKKIEED
-964 FKREGISH
+964 FKKEDISY

-982 ERVERVK
+982 DRVERVK
-989 KFNEDESIKVF
+989 KFNEDSNIKVF

-1042 QENRVEVIKLVAK
+1042 QENKVEVIKLVAK

-1093 EIAKLFE
+1093 EISKLFE

>member
-1 MPLNLEILMKNLV
+1 MPLNLDIFMKNLV

-25 KKLIKEAYIKDV
+25 KKLIQEAYVKDV
-37 KGKSIDGVYHIYG
+37 KGKSIDGIYHIYG
-50 RVLNEDKNWD
+50 SVLNDDKNWD
-60 YDTHLKINMKNN
+60 YNTHIKINMQNSD
-72 EIIGVNC
+72 IMGTNC
-79 SCETFKENSKQVKNY
+79 SCETFKENSKHIKNY
-94 MCKHISATGDA
+94 VCKHISATNDV
-105 FYSLAKKKIAS
+105 FYSLAKKKMQNNKS
-116 KKPMIK
+116 KSNNKPK
-122 VENRLVK
+122 LVK
-129 ENEKNNEQQE
+129 DKNEEHKGKE

-146 ISIKHMVKEGIQ
+146 INIKHMVKEGITL
-158 FFNCEFRIGVGNSNL
+158 FNCEFRIGAGNLNL

-187 KPLKFNDSFTYN
+187 KPLKFNDGFTYN
-199 PLKDDFLK
+199 PLKDEFLD
-207 EDKRILQFIGAN
+207 EDKRVLQFVASHKDMI
-219 SDKINGRYLRLRQN
+219 SGRYLRLKQN
-233 SLKDF
+233 NLKDF

-250 NFNSINYEVKVRK
+250 NFNSINYEVKVKK

-271 LKEGKEGFI
+271 LKEGKEGFV
-280 LSHHKKFPVILNNT
+280 LSHHKKFPVLLNNL

-330 KKTLENLKNLLE
+330 KKSLENLRSLLE

-348 KNIVLDENVK
+348 KNIVLDENVRV
-358 IFKEKLMKTTFYFY
+358 FKEKLMKTTFNLYKT
-372 ENKGEIYCNVKID
+372 EGKIYCNVKID

-423 REEDFCFIGDE
+423 REEDFCFIGNKE
-434 EAMYDFFS
+434 EMYELFS
-442 KGLKK
+442 KGIKRLRELGEVLLSEELK
-447 IKEHGDVILSKE
+447 
-459 LQEFKVIDSSLISSE
+459 EFKVLDSSLISSE
-474 LSELIN
+474 LKELSN

-490 FNIQELR
+490 FELRELR
-497 ESIDAM
+497 ESVEAM
-503 KNGKRFY
+503 KRGDRFY
-510 KTKKTYL
+510 RTKKVYL
-517 DLEEPGIIHFLNLL
+517 DLEDPGIVNFLNLL
-531 EDLGLDNISNNEI
+531 EDLGLENIKDNEVY
-544 NIDKSKVL
+544 IDKSKVL

-560 RNLSFIKGGKVLQE
+560 RNLSFIKGGNVLQE
-574 IVNKLLNKEFKRKLV
+574 IVGKLLNKEFKRKLL
-589 PKALNAELRSYQK
+589 PKALNAELRPYQK

-666 LRIGLVHG
+666 IRVGLVHG
-674 SKTRRDKVLNDFKRS
+674 SKSKRDKVLRDFKRG
-689 LGIKLDYMDTFE
+689 LGIKI
-701 GLDLDEEENIN
+701 EEENL
-712 NSKEG
+712 KE
-717 KNKSNDK
+717 
-724 NKTKKSSK
+724 K
-732 SYERYDILLTT
+732 SYEKYDVLLTT

-751 EAYDNLSFDYCIID
+751 KAYENLSFDYCIID

-774 AQATLSVKKIK
+774 AQATLSVKNIK

-827 LDENNLDELKSLIT
+827 LDESNLSELKSLIT

-868 KGKQKQIYNSYVKAI
+868 KGKQKQLYSFYVKAI
-883 KTKLNESKISGK
+883 KNQLNENKSSEKSGRD
-895 IGNEKINLFA
+895 KINLFA

-911 EICLDPSIVIPEYNG
+911 EICLDPSLVVPDYTGE
-926 GSGKLIVVK
+926 SSKLTVVK

-955 SVLKKIEDD
+955 SVLQKIEED
-964 FKREGISH
+964 FKKEDISY

-982 ERVERVK
+982 DRVERVK
-989 KFNEDESIKVF
+989 KFNEDSNIKVF

-1042 QENRVEVIKLVAK
+1042 QENKVEVIKLVAK

-1093 EIAKLFE
+1093 EISKLFE

>member
-1 MPLNLEILMKNLV
+1 MPLNLDIFMKNLV

-25 KKLIKEAYIKDV
+25 KKLIQEAYVKDV
-37 KGKSIDGVYHIYG
+37 KGKSIDGIYHIYG
-50 RVLNEDKNWD
+50 SVLNDDKNWD
-60 YDTHLKINMKNN
+60 YNTHIKINMKNSD
-72 EIIGVNC
+72 IMGTNC
-79 SCETFKENSKQVKNY
+79 SCETFKENSKHIKNY
-94 MCKHISATGDA
+94 VCKHISATNDV
-105 FYSLAKKKIAS
+105 FYSLAKKKMQKNKLKS
-116 KKPMIK
+116 NNKPK
-122 VENRLVK
+122 LVK
-129 ENEKNNEQQE
+129 EKNEEHKGKE

-146 ISIKHMVKEGIQ
+146 INIKHMVKEGITL
-158 FFNCEFRIGVGNSNL
+158 FNCEFRIGTGNL

-187 KPLKFNDSFTYN
+187 KPLKFNDGFTYN
-199 PLKDDFLK
+199 PLKDEFLD
-207 EDKRILQFIGAN
+207 EDKRVLQFVA
-219 SDKINGRYLRLRQN
+219 SHKDMVSGRYLRLKQN
-233 SLKDF
+233 NLKDF

-250 NFNSINYEVKVRK
+250 NFNSINYEVKVKK

-271 LKEGKEGFI
+271 LKEGKEGFV
-280 LSHHKKFPVILNNT
+280 LSHHKKFPVLLNNL

-330 KKTLENLKNLLE
+330 KKSLENLRSLLE

-348 KNIVLDENVK
+348 KNIFLDENVRV
-358 IFKEKLMKTTFYFY
+358 FKEKLMKTTFNLYKT
-372 ENKGEIYCNVKID
+372 EGKIYCNVKID

-423 REEDFCFIGDE
+423 REEDFCFIGNKE
-434 EAMYDFFS
+434 EMYELFS
-442 KGLKK
+442 KGIKRLRELGEVLLSEELK
-447 IKEHGDVILSKE
+447 
-459 LQEFKVIDSSLISSE
+459 EFKVLDSSLISSE
-474 LSELIN
+474 LKELSN

-490 FNIQELR
+490 FELRELR
-497 ESIDAM
+497 ESVEAM
-503 KNGKRFY
+503 KRGDRFY
-510 KTKKTYL
+510 RTKKVYL
-517 DLEEPGIIHFLNLL
+517 DLEDPGIVNFLNLL
-531 EDLGLDNISNNEI
+531 EDLGLENIKDNEVY
-544 NIDKSKVL
+544 IDKSKVL

-560 RNLSFIKGGKVLQE
+560 RNLSFIKGGNVLQE
-574 IVNKLLNKEFKRKLV
+574 IVGKLLNKEFKRKLL
-589 PKALNAELRSYQK
+589 PKALNAELRPYQK

-645 VVVPTSV
+645 VVAPTSV

-666 LRIGLVHG
+666 IRIGLVHG
-674 SKTRRDKVLNDFKRS
+674 SKSKRDKVLRDFKRG
-689 LGIKLDYMDTFE
+689 LGIKI
-701 GLDLDEEENIN
+701 EEENL
-712 NSKEG
+712 KE
-717 KNKSNDK
+717 
-724 NKTKKSSK
+724 K
-732 SYERYDILLTT
+732 SYEKYDVLLTT

-751 EAYDNLSFDYCIID
+751 KAYENLSFDYCIID
-765 EAQNIKNPS
+765 EAQNIKNPV
-774 AQATLSVKKIK
+774 AQATLSVKNIK

-827 LDENNLDELKSLIT
+827 LDESNLSELKSLIT

-868 KGKQKQIYNSYVKAI
+868 KGKQKQLYSFYVKAI
-883 KTKLNESKISGK
+883 KNQLNENKSSEKSGRD
-895 IGNEKINLFA
+895 KINLFA

-911 EICLDPSIVIPEYNG
+911 EICLDPSLVVPDYTGE
-926 GSGKLIVVK
+926 SSKLTVVK

-955 SVLKKIEDD
+955 SVLQKIEED
-964 FKREGISH
+964 FKKEDISY

-982 ERVERVK
+982 DRVERVK
-989 KFNEDESIKVF
+989 KFNENSNIKVF

-1042 QENRVEVIKLVAK
+1042 QENKVEVIKLVAK

-1093 EIAKLFE
+1093 EISKLFE

>member
-1 MPLNLEILMKNLV
+1 MPLNLDIFMKNLV

-25 KKLIKEAYIKDV
+25 KKLIKEAYVKDV
-37 KGKSIDGVYHIYG
+37 KGKSIDGIYHIYG
-50 RVLNEDKNWD
+50 SVLNDDKNWD
-60 YDTHLKINMKNN
+60 YNTHIKINMQNSD
-72 EIIGVNC
+72 IMGTNC
-79 SCETFKENSKQVKNY
+79 SCETFKENSKHIKNY
-94 MCKHISATGDA
+94 VCKHISATNDV
-105 FYSLAKKKIAS
+105 FYSLAKKKMQKNKLKS
-116 KKPMIK
+116 NNKPK
-122 VENRLVK
+122 LVK
-129 ENEKNNEQQE
+129 EKNEEHKGQE

-146 ISIKHMVKEGIQ
+146 INIKHMVKEGITL
-158 FFNCEFRIGVGNSNL
+158 FNCEFRIGAGNLNL

-187 KPLKFNDSFTYN
+187 KPLKFNDGFTYN
-199 PLKDDFLK
+199 PLKDEFLD
-207 EDKRILQFIGAN
+207 EDKRVLQFVASHKDMI
-219 SDKINGRYLRLRQN
+219 SGRYLRLKQN
-233 SLKDF
+233 NLKDF

-250 NFNSINYEVKVRK
+250 NFNSINYEVKVKK

-280 LSHHKKFPVILNNT
+280 LNHHKKFPIILNNS

-330 KKTLENLKNLLE
+330 KKSLENLRSLLE

-348 KNIVLDENVK
+348 KNIVLDENIRV
-358 IFKEKLMKTTFYFY
+358 FKEKLMKTTFNLYK
-372 ENKGEIYCNVKID
+372 NKEKIYCNVKID

-423 REEDFCFIGDE
+423 REEDFCFIGSE
-434 EAMYDFFS
+434 EEIYELFS
-442 KGLKK
+442 KGIKRLRELGEVLLSEELK
-447 IKEHGDVILSKE
+447 
-459 LQEFKVIDSSLISSE
+459 EFKVLDSSLISSE
-474 LSELIN
+474 LKELSN

-490 FNIQELR
+490 FELRELR
-497 ESIDAM
+497 ESIEAM
-503 KNGKRFY
+503 KRGDRFY
-510 KTKKTYL
+510 RTKKVYL
-517 DLEEPGIIHFLNLL
+517 DLEDPGIVNFLNLL
-531 EDLGLDNISNNEI
+531 DDLGLENIKDNEVY
-544 NIDKSKVL
+544 IDKSKVL

-560 RNLSFIKGGKVLQE
+560 RTLSFIKGGNVLQE
-574 IVNKLLNKEFKRKLV
+574 IVGKLLNKEFKRKLV
-589 PKALNAELRSYQK
+589 PKALNAELRPYQK

-666 LRIGLVHG
+666 IRIGLVHG
-674 SKTRRDKVLNDFKRS
+674 SKSKRDKVLRDFKRG
-689 LGIKLDYMDTFE
+689 LGIKI
-701 GLDLDEEENIN
+701 EEENL
-712 NSKEG
+712 KE
-717 KNKSNDK
+717 
-724 NKTKKSSK
+724 K
-732 SYERYDILLTT
+732 SYEKYDVLLTT

-751 EAYDNLSFDYCIID
+751 KAYENLSFDYCIID
-765 EAQNIKNPS
+765 EAQNIKNSS
-774 AQATLSVKKIK
+774 AQATLSVKNIK

-827 LDENNLDELKSLIT
+827 LDESNLSELKSLIT
-841 PFILRRLKED
+841 PFILRRLKEE

-868 KGKQKQIYNSYVKAI
+868 KGKQKQLYSFYVNAI
-883 KTKLNESKISGK
+883 KNQLNENKSSEKSGRD
-895 IGNEKINLFA
+895 KINLFA

-911 EICLDPSIVIPEYNG
+911 EICLDPSLVVPDYKG
-926 GSGKLIVVK
+926 GSSKLTVVK

-955 SVLKKIEDD
+955 SVLQKIEED
-964 FKREGISH
+964 FKKEDISY

-982 ERVERVK
+982 DRVERVK
-989 KFNEDESIKVF
+989 KFNDDSNIKVF

-1042 QENRVEVIKLVAK
+1042 QENKVEVIKLVAK

-1093 EIAKLFE
+1093 EISKLFE

>member
-1 MPLNLEILMKNLV
+1 MPLNLDIFMKNLV

-25 KKLIKEAYIKDV
+25 KKLIQEAYVKDV
-37 KGKSIDGVYHIYG
+37 KGKSIDGIYHIYG
-50 RVLNEDKNWD
+50 SVLNDDKNWD
-60 YDTHLKINMKNN
+60 YNTHIKINMKNSD
-72 EIIGVNC
+72 IMGTNC
-79 SCETFKENSKQVKNY
+79 SCETFKENSKHIKNY
-94 MCKHISATGDA
+94 VCKHISATNDV
-105 FYSLAKKKIAS
+105 FYSLAKKKMQKNKLKS
-116 KKPMIK
+116 NNKPK
-122 VENRLVK
+122 LVK
-129 ENEKNNEQQE
+129 EKNEEHKGKE

-146 ISIKHMVKEGIQ
+146 INIKHMVKEGITL
-158 FFNCEFRIGVGNSNL
+158 FNCEFRIGAGNLNL

-187 KPLKFNDSFTYN
+187 KPLKFNDGFTYN
-199 PLKDDFLK
+199 PLKDEFLD
-207 EDKRILQFIGAN
+207 EDKRVLQFVASHKDMI
-219 SDKINGRYLRLRQN
+219 SGRYLRLKQN
-233 SLKDF
+233 NLKDF
-238 LKLIDEKKKINF
+238 LKLVDEKKKINF
-250 NFNSINYEVKVRK
+250 NFNSINYEVKVKK
-263 ENVPVALT
+263 ENVPVSLT
-271 LKEGKEGFI
+271 LKEGKEGFV
-280 LSHHKKFPVILNNT
+280 LSHHKKFPVILNNL

-330 KKTLENLKNLLE
+330 KKSLENLRSLLE

-348 KNIVLDENVK
+348 KNIVLDENIRV
-358 IFKEKLMKTTFYFY
+358 FKEKLMKTTFNLYKT
-372 ENKGEIYCNVKID
+372 KGKIYCNVKID

-397 KDNSFLRDLKS
+397 KDNNFLRDLKS

-423 REEDFCFIGDE
+423 REEDFCFIGNE
-434 EAMYDFFS
+434 EEMYELFS
-442 KGLKK
+442 KGIKRLRELGEVLLSEELK
-447 IKEHGDVILSKE
+447 
-459 LQEFKVIDSSLISSE
+459 EFKVLDSSLISSE
-474 LSELIN
+474 LKELSN

-490 FNIQELR
+490 FELRELR
-497 ESIDAM
+497 ESIEAM
-503 KNGKRFY
+503 KRGDRFY
-510 KTKKTYL
+510 RTKKVYL
-517 DLEEPGIIHFLNLL
+517 DLEDPGIVNFLNLL
-531 EDLGLDNISNNEI
+531 EDLGLENIKDNEVY
-544 NIDKSKVL
+544 IDKSKVL

-560 RNLSFIKGGKVLQE
+560 RNLSFIKGGNVLQE
-574 IVNKLLNKEFKRKLV
+574 IVGKLLNKEFKRKLV
-589 PKALNAELRSYQK
+589 PKALNAELRPYQK

-666 LRIGLVHG
+666 IRIGLVHG
-674 SKTRRDKVLNDFKRS
+674 SKSKRDKVLRDFKRG
-689 LGIKLDYMDTFE
+689 LGIKI
-701 GLDLDEEENIN
+701 EEENL
-712 NSKEG
+712 KE
-717 KNKSNDK
+717 
-724 NKTKKSSK
+724 K
-732 SYERYDILLTT
+732 SYEKYDVLLTT

-751 EAYDNLSFDYCIID
+751 KAYENLSFDYCIID
-765 EAQNIKNPS
+765 EAQNIKNPT
-774 AQATLSVKKIK
+774 AQATLSVKNIK
-785 SRCNIALT
+785 SGCNIALT

-827 LDENNLDELKSLIT
+827 LDESNLSELKSLIT

-868 KGKQKQIYNSYVKAI
+868 KGKQKQLYSFYVKAI
-883 KTKLNESKISGK
+883 KNQLNENKSSEKSGRD
-895 IGNEKINLFA
+895 KINLFA

-911 EICLDPSIVIPEYNG
+911 EICLDPSLVVPDYTGE
-926 GSGKLIVVK
+926 SSKLTVVK

-955 SVLKKIEDD
+955 SVLKKIEED
-964 FKREGISH
+964 FKKEDISY

-982 ERVERVK
+982 DRVERVK
-989 KFNEDESIKVF
+989 KFNEDSNIKVF

-1042 QENRVEVIKLVAK
+1042 QENKVEVIKLVAK

-1093 EIAKLFE
+1093 EISKLFE

>member
-1 MPLNLEILMKNLV
+1 MPLNLDIFMKNLV

-25 KKLIKEAYIKDV
+25 KKLIKEAYVKDV
-37 KGKSIDGVYHIYG
+37 KGKSIDGIYHIYG
-50 RVLNEDKNWD
+50 NVLNDDKNWD
-60 YDTHLKINMKNN
+60 YNTHIKINMKNSD
-72 EIIGVNC
+72 IIGTNC
-79 SCETFKENSKQVKNY
+79 SCETFKENSKHIKNY
-94 MCKHISATGDA
+94 VCKHISATNDV
-105 FYSLAKKKIAS
+105 FYSLVRKKVQKNKLKS
-116 KKPMIK
+116 NNKTQ
-122 VENRLVK
+122 LVK
-129 ENEKNNEQQE
+129 EKNDEHKGQE

-146 ISIKHMVKEGIQ
+146 INIKHMVKEGITL
-158 FFNCEFRIGVGNSNL
+158 FNCEFRIGAGNLNL

-187 KPLKFNDSFTYN
+187 KPLKFNDGFTYN
-199 PLKDDFLK
+199 PLRDEFLE
-207 EDKRILQFIGAN
+207 EDKRVLQFVASHKDMI
-219 SDKINGRYLRLRQN
+219 SGRYLRLKQN
-233 SLKDF
+233 NLKDF
-238 LKLIDEKKKINF
+238 LKLIDEKKKIKF
-250 NFNSINYEVKVRK
+250 NFNSINYEVKVKK

-280 LSHHKKFPVILNNT
+280 LSHHKKFPVLLNNL

-330 KKTLENLKNLLE
+330 KKSLENLRNLLE

-348 KNIVLDENVK
+348 KNIVLDENVRA
-358 IFKEKLMKTTFYFY
+358 FKEKLMKTTFNLYKT
-372 ENKGEIYCNVKID
+372 KGKIYCNVKID

-423 REEDFCFIGDE
+423 REEDFCFIGNE
-434 EAMYDFFS
+434 EEMYELFS
-442 KGLKK
+442 KGIKRLK
-447 IKEHGDVILSKE
+447 EFGEVLLSEE
-459 LQEFKVIDSSLISSE
+459 LKEFKVLDSSLISSE
-474 LSELIN
+474 LIELSN

-490 FNIQELR
+490 FELRELR
-497 ESIDAM
+497 ESIETM
-503 KNGKRFY
+503 KKGERFY
-510 KTKKTYL
+510 RTKKVYL
-517 DLEEPGIIHFLNLL
+517 DLEDPGIVNFLNLL
-531 EDLGLDNISNNEI
+531 EDLGLENIKDNEVY
-544 NIDKSKVL
+544 IDKSKVL

-560 RNLSFIKGGKVLQE
+560 RNLSFIKGGNVLQE
-574 IVNKLLNKEFKRKLV
+574 IVGKLLNKEFKRKLV
-589 PKALNAELRSYQK
+589 PKALNAELRPYQK

-666 LRIGLVHG
+666 IKIGLVHG
-674 SKTRRDKVLNDFKRS
+674 SKSKRDKVLRDFKRGI
-689 LGIKLDYMDTFE
+689 GIKV
-701 GLDLDEEENIN
+701 EEENL
-712 NSKEG
+712 KE
-717 KNKSNDK
+717 
-724 NKTKKSSK
+724 K
-732 SYERYDILLTT
+732 SYEKYDVLLTT

-751 EAYDNLSFDYCIID
+751 KAYENLSFDYCIID
-765 EAQNIKNPS
+765 EAQNIKNPA
-774 AQATLSVKKIK
+774 AQATLSVKNIK

-827 LDENNLDELKSLIT
+827 LDESNLSELKSLIT

-868 KGKQKQIYNSYVKAI
+868 KGKQKQLYSFYVKAI
-883 KTKLNESKISGK
+883 KNELNTNKVSEKSGK
-895 IGNEKINLFA
+895 NKINLFA

-911 EICLDPSIVIPEYNG
+911 EICLDPSIVVPDYKGE
-926 GSGKLIVVK
+926 SSKLTVVK

-955 SVLKKIEDD
+955 SVLKKIEED
-964 FKREGISH
+964 FKKEDISY

-989 KFNEDESIKVF
+989 KFNEDSNIKVF

-1042 QENRVEVIKLVAK
+1042 QENKVEVIKLVAK

-1093 EIAKLFE
+1093 EISKLFE

>member
-1 MPLNLEILMKNLV
+1 MPLNLDIFMKNLV

-25 KKLIKEAYIKDV
+25 KKLIKEAYVKDV
-37 KGKSIDGVYHIYG
+37 RGKSIDGIYHIYG
-50 RVLNEDKNWD
+50 NVLNDDKNWD
-60 YDTHLKINMKNN
+60 YNTHIKINMKNSD
-72 EIIGVNC
+72 IIGTNC
-79 SCETFKENSKQVKNY
+79 SCETFKENSKHIKNY
-94 MCKHISATGDA
+94 VCKHISATNDV
-105 FYSLAKKKIAS
+105 FYSLAKKKMQKNKLKS
-116 KKPMIK
+116 NNKPK
-122 VENRLVK
+122 LVK
-129 ENEKNNEQQE
+129 EKNEEHKGKE

-146 ISIKHMVKEGIQ
+146 INIKHMVKEGITL
-158 FFNCEFRIGVGNSNL
+158 FNCEFRIGAGNLNL

-187 KPLKFNDSFTYN
+187 KPLKFNDGFTYN
-199 PLKDDFLK
+199 PLKDEFLD
-207 EDKRILQFIGAN
+207 EDKRVLQFVASHKDMI
-219 SDKINGRYLRLRQN
+219 SGRYLRLKQN
-233 SLKDF
+233 NLKDF

-250 NFNSINYEVKVRK
+250 NFNSINYEVKVKK

-271 LKEGKEGFI
+271 LKEGKEGFV
-280 LSHHKKFPVILNNT
+280 LSHHKKFPVLLNNL

-330 KKTLENLKNLLE
+330 KKSLESLRNLLE

-348 KNIVLDENVK
+348 KNIVLDENVRV
-358 IFKEKLMKTTFYFY
+358 FKEKLMKTTFNLYK
-372 ENKGEIYCNVKID
+372 NKGKIYCNVKID

-397 KDNSFLRDLKS
+397 KDNSFLRDLKN

-423 REEDFCFIGDE
+423 REEDFCFIGNE
-434 EAMYDFFS
+434 EEMYELFS
-442 KGLKK
+442 KGIKRLRELGEVLLSEELK
-447 IKEHGDVILSKE
+447 
-459 LQEFKVIDSSLISSE
+459 EFKVLDSSLISSE
-474 LSELIN
+474 LKELSN

-490 FNIQELR
+490 FELRELR
-497 ESIDAM
+497 ESIEAM
-503 KNGKRFY
+503 KKGDRFY
-510 KTKKTYL
+510 RTKKVYL
-517 DLEEPGIIHFLNLL
+517 DLEDSGIVNFLNLL
-531 EDLGLDNISNNEI
+531 EDLGLENIKDNEVY
-544 NIDKSKVL
+544 IDKNKVL

-560 RNLSFIKGGKVLQE
+560 RNLSFIKGGNVLQE
-574 IVNKLLNKEFKRKLV
+574 IVGKLLNKEFKRKLV
-589 PKALNAELRSYQK
+589 PKALNAELRPYQK
-602 EGFKWINEITDLGF
+602 EGFKWINEIIDLGF

-666 LRIGLVHG
+666 IRVGLVHG
-674 SKTRRDKVLNDFKRS
+674 SKSKRDKVLRDFKRG
-689 LGIKLDYMDTFE
+689 LGIKI
-701 GLDLDEEENIN
+701 EEENL
-712 NSKEG
+712 KE
-717 KNKSNDK
+717 
-724 NKTKKSSK
+724 K
-732 SYERYDILLTT
+732 SYEKYDVLLTT

-751 EAYDNLSFDYCIID
+751 KAYENLSFDYCIID
-765 EAQNIKNPS
+765 EAQNIKNPV
-774 AQATLSVKKIK
+774 AQATLSVKNIK

-808 DFVMPGYLFTKER
+808 DFVMPGYLFTKDR

-827 LDENNLDELKSLIT
+827 LDESNLSELKSLIT

-868 KGKQKQIYNSYVKAI
+868 KGKQKQLYSFYVKAI
-883 KTKLNESKISGK
+883 KNQLNENKSSEKSGRD
-895 IGNEKINLFA
+895 KINLFA

-911 EICLDPSIVIPEYNG
+911 EICLDPSLVVPDYTG
-926 GSGKLIVVK
+926 GSSKLTVVK

-955 SVLKKIEDD
+955 SVLQKIEED
-964 FKREGISH
+964 FKKEDISY

-982 ERVERVK
+982 DRVERVK
-989 KFNEDESIKVF
+989 KFNEDSNIKVF

-1042 QENRVEVIKLVAK
+1042 QENKVEVIKLVAK

-1093 EIAKLFE
+1093 EISKLFE

>member
-1 MPLNLEILMKNLV
+1 MPLNLDIFMKNLV

-25 KKLIKEAYIKDV
+25 KKLIQEAYVKDV
-37 KGKSIDGVYHIYG
+37 KGKSIDGIYHIYG
-50 RVLNEDKNWD
+50 SVLNDDKNWD
-60 YDTHLKINMKNN
+60 YNTHIKINMQNSD
-72 EIIGVNC
+72 IMGTNC
-79 SCETFKENSKQVKNY
+79 SCETFKENSKHIKNY
-94 MCKHISATGDA
+94 VCKHISATNDV
-105 FYSLAKKKIAS
+105 FYSLAKKKMQNNKS
-116 KKPMIK
+116 KSNNKPK
-122 VENRLVK
+122 LVK
-129 ENEKNNEQQE
+129 DKNEEHKGKE

-146 ISIKHMVKEGIQ
+146 INIKHMVKEGITL
-158 FFNCEFRIGVGNSNL
+158 FNCEFRIGAGNLNL

-187 KPLKFNDSFTYN
+187 KPLKFNDGFTYN
-199 PLKDDFLK
+199 PLKDEFLD
-207 EDKRILQFIGAN
+207 EDKRVLQFVASHKDMI
-219 SDKINGRYLRLRQN
+219 SGRYLRLKQN
-233 SLKDF
+233 NLKDF

-250 NFNSINYEVKVRK
+250 NFNSINYEVKVKK

-271 LKEGKEGFI
+271 LKEGKEEFV
-280 LSHHKKFPVILNNT
+280 LSHHKKFPVLLNNL

-330 KKTLENLKNLLE
+330 KKSLESLRNLLE

-348 KNIVLDENVK
+348 KNIVLDENVRA
-358 IFKEKLMKTTFYFY
+358 FKEKLMKTTFNLYK
-372 ENKGEIYCNVKID
+372 NKEKIYCNVKID

-423 REEDFCFIGDE
+423 REEDFCFIGNE
-434 EAMYDFFS
+434 EEMYELLS
-442 KGLKK
+442 KGIKRLRELGEVLLSEELK
-447 IKEHGDVILSKE
+447 
-459 LQEFKVIDSSLISSE
+459 EFKVLDSSLISSE
-474 LSELIN
+474 LKELSN

-490 FNIQELR
+490 FELR
-497 ESIDAM
+497 ELRKSIEAM
-503 KNGKRFY
+503 KKGNSFY
-510 KTKKTYL
+510 RTKKVYL
-517 DLEEPGIIHFLNLL
+517 DLEDPGIVNFLNLL
-531 EDLGLDNISNNEI
+531 EDLGLENIKDNEVY
-544 NIDKSKVL
+544 IDKSKVL
-552 YIQEKLKD
+552 YIQEKLKN
-560 RNLSFIKGGKVLQE
+560 RNLSFIKGGNVLQE
-574 IVNKLLNKEFKRKLV
+574 IVGKLLNKEFKRKLV
-589 PKALNAELRSYQK
+589 PKALNAELRPYQK

-666 LRIGLVHG
+666 IRIGLVHG
-674 SKTRRDKVLNDFKRS
+674 SKSKRDKVLRDFKRG
-689 LGIKLDYMDTFE
+689 LGIKI
-701 GLDLDEEENIN
+701 EESNL
-712 NSKEG
+712 KE
-717 KNKSNDK
+717 
-724 NKTKKSSK
+724 K
-732 SYERYDILLTT
+732 SYEKYDVLLTT

-751 EAYDNLSFDYCIID
+751 KAYENLSFDYCIID
-765 EAQNIKNPS
+765 EAQNIKNPT
-774 AQATLSVKKIK
+774 AQATLSVKNIK

-827 LDENNLDELKSLIT
+827 LDESNLSELKSLIT

-868 KGKQKQIYNSYVKAI
+868 KGKQKQLYSFYIKAI
-883 KTKLNESKISGK
+883 KNQLNENKSSEKSGRD
-895 IGNEKINLFA
+895 KINLFA

-911 EICLDPSIVIPEYNG
+911 EICLDPSLVVPDYTG
-926 GSGKLIVVK
+926 GSSKLTVVK

-955 SVLKKIEDD
+955 SVLQKIEED
-964 FKREGISH
+964 FKKEDISY

-982 ERVERVK
+982 DRVERVK
-989 KFNEDESIKVF
+989 KFNEDSNIKVF

-1042 QENRVEVIKLVAK
+1042 QENKVEVIKLVAK

-1093 EIAKLFE
+1093 EISKLFE